1 MTDGTS
7 TPPVDGH
14 VTIVFTSDW
23 GVSTGVGEAGRTHST
38 LEKQGGLPVV
48 RGTVV
53 AGVLR
58 EQAMIAARALDAA
71 VPVSSTG
78 CKDSDGSKGAFE
90 GGPWSRFAKWL
101 FGDEGNNPRHV
112 IFSDALPVRFSQR
125 NGELNQE
132 PYSLPVHDAVSLSI
146 DPTTGAARDRMLR
159 FTERAAPGVLAGTY
173 RFTDEAGAE
182 HREYA
187 HFLLGVA
194 GLMIRGIGSGRS
206 GGDGECTVI
215 AAPECATTLA
225 EPKEPTEGNSALE
238 EVAEGQKDEP
248 EYSSDSLRKLADELR
263 EALFARLDSSSF
275 AERPP
280 SFLVD
285 GAKTK
290 AGPLVSVAASRHSS
304 EAAAALDPA
313 NWFEAPLDIVL
324 DSPVVSYEVPFSNEV
339 RSLDFLRGTVLIPWL
354 HRQLRD
360 LDTRADET
368 PLEKGDEALIRS
380 AVVSGD
386 LRISDALPV
395 YQGTPGLPV
404 PLVFEQEKVPEDEVP
419 ADNEKDPLQPVTL
432 FNRHIEIGKQHC
444 GEHTVPSRGAYVFLD
459 EKQRPADANGA
470 AADEGAGL
478 CGAAPASFAGRIGK
492 PALIGR
498 QSTAIDPHTGA
509 AWKSKLFLVR
519 ALPAG
524 LRLRAKAVI
533 SRRLFE
539 ALAGTPISD
548 ADGKVPALDLGIVE
562 TTAYLGSRKLTG
574 TFGQATCSLGR
585 FTPIG
590 VEEAQ
595 DTTSHGFSEDVAT
608 TQSASA
614 SADETITTSLWFTS
628 DVLARSEGLG
638 PGGTVADLQLAFKRA
653 GVTIPDGV
661 RQEDSSSS
669 DEKPGKR
676 ADAVAESRGVAT
688 PAQDSALPESQSDQE
703 PSPPCPDE
711 PAESSN
717 GPDESKKTKS
727 PRNRKQVKTAI
738 RHRRVDSWS
747 AVDGG
752 PRATRMAIIAG
763 SVVQLEVPK
772 SAVPALCVLGRIGVG
787 ELTPQGYGRFE
798 VNHPALCEPILP
810 LVKTES
816 ECFTAPDKSEEPA
829 QEGEGR

>member
-1 MTDGTS
+1 MTDE
-7 TPPVDGH
+7 PDGH
-14 VTIVFTSDW
+14 VTVVFTSDW

-38 LEKQGGLPVV
+38 LEKQGDLPVV

-71 VPVSSTG
+71 VPASSTG
-78 CKDSDGSKGAFE
+78 RKDSNGSGGASE
-90 GGPWSRFAKWL
+90 GSPWTRFARWL

-112 IFSDALPVRFSQR
+112 VFSDALPVRYSQR

-146 DPTTGAARDRMLR
+146 DPTTGAARDQMLR

-173 RFTDEAGAE
+173 RFTDEAGAAP
-182 HREYA
+182 REYA

-194 GLMIRGIGSGRS
+194 GLMVRGIGSGRS

-215 AAPECATTLA
+215 AAPECATKLA
-225 EPKEPTEGNSALE
+225 EPKETVKQALRRVE
-238 EVAEGQKDEP
+238 KDEEDKP
-248 EYSSDSLRKLADELR
+248 AYSSDDIRALATELR
-263 EALFARLDSSSF
+263 EALFAHLNGPSF
-275 AERPP
+275 VEQPP
-280 SFLVD
+280 SFPVG
-285 GAKTK
+285 GAEDNT
-290 AGPLVSVAASRHSS
+290 GPLVSVAASRHSS
-304 EAAAALDPA
+304 EATAALDPA
-313 NWFEAPLDIVL
+313 NWFEATLDIVL

-360 LDTRADET
+360 LDTRADGT
-368 PLEKGDEALIRS
+368 PLNASNKDLDLIRS

-386 LRISDALPV
+386 LRVSDALPV
-395 YQGTPGLPV
+395 YQGTQGLPV

-432 FNRHIEIGKQHC
+432 FNRHIETGKQHC

-459 EKQRPADANGA
+459 EKQRPADTNSV
-470 AADEGAGL
+470 AADDGVGL
-478 CGAAPASFAGRIGK
+478 CGAAPASFDGRIGK

-509 AWKSKLFLVR
+509 ASMSQLFLVR

-524 LRLRAKAVI
+524 LRLQAKAVI
-533 SRRLFE
+533 SQRLFE
-539 ALAGTPISD
+539 ALAGTPVPD
-548 ADGKVPALDLGIVE
+548 ADGKASTLDLEIRGKH
-562 TTAYLGSRKLTG
+562 AYLGSRRLTG

-590 VEEAQ
+590 VEEARN
-595 DTTSHGFSEDVAT
+595 TTPCQSSEDAET
-608 TQSASA
+608 TQSSSA
-614 SADETITTSLWFTS
+614 SADKTITTSLWFTS

-638 PGGTVADLQLAFKRA
+638 PGGTIADLQLAFDRTGA
-653 GVTIPDGV
+653 HVTVAPNDEEEL
-661 RQEDSSSS
+661 EDSSS
-669 DEKPGKR
+669 
-676 ADAVAESRGVAT
+676 
-688 PAQDSALPESQSDQE
+688 DQR

-711 PAESSN
+711 PAESSD
-717 GPDESKKTKS
+717 GPDERKKTKS

-747 AVDGG
+747 AADGG

-763 SVVQLEVPK
+763 SVVQVKVPRSEVPE
-772 SAVPALCVLGRIGVG
+772 LHVLGRIGVG

-798 VNHPALCEPILP
+798 VNHPALREPVLP
-810 LVKTES
+810 LVTTKS
-816 ECFTAPDKSEEPA
+816 ECFTAPEKSEEPA

>member
-58 EQAMIAARALDAA
+58 EQAMIAASALDAT
-71 VPVSSTG
+71 VPASSTDR
-78 CKDSDGSKGAFE
+78 KDSDGSGGSSA
-90 GGPWSRFAKWL
+90 GGPWSRFARWL

-132 PYSLPVHDAVSLSI
+132 QYSLPVHDAVSLSI

-194 GLMIRGIGSGRS
+194 GLMVRGIGSGRS
-206 GGDGECTVI
+206 GGDGECKVI
-215 AAPECATTLA
+215 AGPECATGLA
-225 EPKEPTEGNSALE
+225 KSKNAAKHALE

-263 EALFARLDSSSF
+263 EALFARLDDPSF
-275 AERPP
+275 AERPS

-285 GAKTK
+285 GEKTK
-290 AGPLVSVAASRHSS
+290 VNPLVSVAAPHGS
-304 EAAAALDPA
+304 EATAALDPA
-313 NWFEAPLDIVL
+313 NWFEATLDIVL

-354 HRQLRD
+354 HRQLGD
-360 LDTRADET
+360 LRTRADET
-368 PLEKGDEALIRS
+368 PLEEGDEDLIRS

-386 LRISDALPV
+386 LRVSDALPV

-419 ADNEKDPLQPVTL
+419 AGNEKDPLQPVTL
-432 FNRHIEIGKQHC
+432 FNRHIETGKQHC

-459 EKQRPADANGA
+459 EKQRPADTNGV

-509 AWKSKLFLVR
+509 ASKSQLFLVR

-524 LRLRAKAVI
+524 LRLRAEAVI

-539 ALAGTPISD
+539 ALAGAPVSD
-548 ADGKVPALDLGIVE
+548 ADGKAPALDLRIRGKH
-562 TTAYLGSRKLTG
+562 AYLGSRRLTG

-585 FTPIG
+585 FTELTAPPCPDP
-590 VEEAQ
+590 VP
-595 DTTSHGFSEDVAT
+595 
-608 TQSASA
+608 
-614 SADETITTSLWFTS
+614 DETRPADPSSDSEEVIVSLWFTS
-628 DVLARSEGLG
+628 DVLARSKELG
-638 PGGTVADLQLAFKRA
+638 PGGTMTDLKLAFKRA
-653 GVTIPDGV
+653 GLAIRSNRV
-661 RQEDSSSS
+661 RQQGSSSS
-669 DEKPGKR
+669 DQKP
-676 ADAVAESRGVAT
+676 S
-688 PAQDSALPESQSDQE
+688 L
-703 PSPPCPDE
+703 PCPDDS
-711 PAESSN
+711 AESSD
-717 GPDESKKTKS
+717 GPDDRKKTKS

-747 AVDGG
+747 AADGG

-763 SVVQLEVPK
+763 SVVQVKVPK
-772 SAVPALCVLGRIGVG
+772 STVPALRVLGRIGVG

-798 VNHPALCEPILP
+798 VNHPALREPVLP
-810 LVKTES
+810 LVTTKS
-816 ECFTAPDKSEEPA
+816 ECFTAPEKSEEPA

>member
-1 MTDGTS
+1 MTDE
-7 TPPVDGH
+7 PDGH

-23 GVSTGVGEAGRTHST
+23 GVSTGVGKAGRTHST

-71 VPVSSTG
+71 VPASSTG
-78 CKDSDGSKGAFE
+78 CKDSDGSGGAFE
-90 GGPWSRFAKWL
+90 GSPWSRFAKWL

-112 IFSDALPVRFSQR
+112 IFSDALPVRYSQR

-173 RFTDEAGAE
+173 RFADEAGAE
-182 HREYA
+182 HCGYA

-194 GLMIRGIGSGRS
+194 GLMVRGIGSGRS
-206 GGDGECTVI
+206 GGDGECTVL
-215 AAPECATTLA
+215 AGPECATTLA
-225 EPKEPTEGNSALE
+225 EPKETTEGNSALE

-248 EYSSDSLRKLADELR
+248 EYSSDSLRKLATELR
-263 EALFARLDSSSF
+263 EVLFARLDGPSFMEPPSSF
-275 AERPP
+275 PVGGTE
-280 SFLVD
+280 D
-285 GAKTK
+285 NT
-290 AGPLVSVAASRHSS
+290 GPLVSVAVSRHGS
-304 EAAAALDPA
+304 EATAALHPA
-313 NWFEAPLDIVL
+313 SWFEAPLDIVL

-354 HRQLRD
+354 HRKLRD
-360 LDTRADET
+360 LRTRADGT
-368 PLEKGDEALIRS
+368 PLEKGDEDLIRS

-386 LRISDALPV
+386 LRVSDALPV

-419 ADNEKDPLQPVTL
+419 TDNEKDPLQPVTL
-432 FNRHIEIGKQHC
+432 FNRHIETGKQHC

-459 EKQRPADANGA
+459 EKQRPADTNGV
-470 AADEGAGL
+470 AADDGAGL

-509 AWKSKLFLVR
+509 AWKSRLFLVR

-533 SRRLFE
+533 SRRFFE
-539 ALAGTPISD
+539 ALAGAPVSD
-548 ADGKVPALDLGIVE
+548 ADGRAPALDLGIRGKH
-562 TTAYLGSRKLTG
+562 AYLGSRRLTG
-574 TFGQATCSLGR
+574 AFGQATCSLGT
-585 FTPIG
+585 FTELTAPPCPDPVPDETRPADPG
-590 VEEAQ
+590 P
-595 DTTSHGFSEDVAT
+595 DSEDV
-608 TQSASA
+608 
-614 SADETITTSLWFTS
+614 IVSLWFTS
-628 DVLARSEGLG
+628 DVLARSKELG
-638 PGGTVADLQLAFKRA
+638 PGGTMTDLELAFKRA
-653 GVTIPDGV
+653 GVTIPPKGV
-661 RQEDSSSS
+661 RQQDSSS
-669 DEKPGKR
+669 
-676 ADAVAESRGVAT
+676 
-688 PAQDSALPESQSDQE
+688 SDQE

-711 PAESSN
+711 PAESSD
-717 GPDESKKTKS
+717 GPDERKKTKS

-747 AVDGG
+747 AADGG

-763 SVVQLEVPK
+763 SVVQLEVPR
-772 SAVPALCVLGRIGVG
+772 SEVPALHVLGRIGVG

-798 VNHPALCEPILP
+798 VNHPALREPVLP
-810 LVKTES
+810 LVTTKS
-816 ECFTAPDKSEEPA
+816 ECFTAPEKSEEPA

>member
-7 TPPVDGH
+7 TPPADGH

-58 EQAMIAARALDAA
+58 QQAMIAASALDAT
-71 VPVSSTG
+71 VPASSTG
-78 CKDSDGSKGAFE
+78 RKDSDGSRGSSE
-90 GGPWSRFAKWL
+90 GGPWSRFTKWL

-112 IFSDALPVRFSQR
+112 IFSDALPVRYSQR

-132 PYSLPVHDAVSLSI
+132 QYSLPIHDAVSLSI
-146 DPTTGAARDRMLR
+146 DPTTGAARDQMLR

-173 RFTDEAGAE
+173 RFTDEAGAAP
-182 HREYA
+182 REYA

-194 GLMIRGIGSGRS
+194 GLMVRGIGSGRS

-215 AAPECATTLA
+215 AAPECATKLA

-263 EALFARLDSSSF
+263 EALFARLDGPSF
-275 AERPP
+275 MEPP
-280 SFLVD
+280 SSLLVG
-285 GAKTK
+285 GAKDTVC
-290 AGPLVSVAASRHSS
+290 PLVSVAAPHGS
-304 EAAAALDPA
+304 EATAALHPA
-313 NWFEAPLDIVL
+313 SWFEASLDIVL

-354 HRQLRD
+354 HRKLRG
-360 LDTRADET
+360 LDTRADGT
-368 PLEKGDEALIRS
+368 PLNASNKDLDLIRS

-386 LRISDALPV
+386 LRVSDALPV

-404 PLVFEQEKVPEDEVP
+404 PLVFEQEKVPEDEVSP
-419 ADNEKDPLQPVTL
+419 DNEKDPLQPVTL
-432 FNRHIEIGKQHC
+432 FNRHIETGKQHC

-459 EKQRPADANGA
+459 EKQRPADTNGA
-470 AADEGAGL
+470 AADEGAGP

-533 SRRLFE
+533 SQRLFE
-539 ALAGTPISD
+539 ALAGTPVLH
-548 ADGKVPALDLGIVE
+548 ADGKAPTLDLEIRGKH
-562 TTAYLGSRKLTG
+562 AYLGSRRLTG

-590 VEEAQ
+590 VEEARN
-595 DTTSHGFSEDVAT
+595 TTPCQSSEDAET
-608 TQSASA
+608 TQSSSA
-614 SADETITTSLWFTS
+614 SADKTITTSLWFTS

-638 PGGTVADLQLAFKRA
+638 PGGTIADLQLAFDRTGA
-653 GVTIPDGV
+653 HVTVAPNDEEEL
-661 RQEDSSSS
+661 EDSS
-669 DEKPGKR
+669 
-676 ADAVAESRGVAT
+676 
-688 PAQDSALPESQSDQE
+688 SDQE

-711 PAESSN
+711 PAESSD
-717 GPDESKKTKS
+717 GPDERKKTKS

-747 AVDGG
+747 AADGG

-763 SVVQLEVPK
+763 SVVQVKVPRSEVPE
-772 SAVPALCVLGRIGVG
+772 LHVLGRIGVG

-798 VNHPALCEPILP
+798 VNHPALREPVLP
-810 LVKTES
+810 LVKKKS
-816 ECFTAPDKSEEPA
+816 ECFTAPEKSEEPA

>member
-1 MTDGTS
+1 MTAEPS
-7 TPPVDGH
+7 IPPADGH

-38 LEKQGGLPVV
+38 LEKQGDLPVV

-71 VPVSSTG
+71 VPASSTG
-78 CKDSDGSKGAFE
+78 RKDSDGSGGPSE
-90 GGPWSRFAKWL
+90 GGPWTRFAKWL

-112 IFSDALPVRFSQR
+112 VFSDALPVRYSQR
-125 NGELNQE
+125 NGKLNQE

-146 DPTTGAARDRMLR
+146 SPTTGAARDQMLR

-182 HREYA
+182 HRGYA

-194 GLMIRGIGSGRS
+194 GLMVRGIGSGRS

-215 AAPECATTLA
+215 AGPVCATTLA
-225 EPKEPTEGNSALE
+225 ESKETAKQALRRVE
-238 EVAEGQKDEP
+238 IDEKDKP
-248 EYSSDSLRKLADELR
+248 AYSSDDIRAFASELR
-263 EALFARLDSSSF
+263 EVRFARLDGPPF

-280 SFLVD
+280 SLPVG
-285 GAKTK
+285 GAEDNT
-290 AGPLVSVAASRHSS
+290 GPLVSVAASRHSS

-313 NWFEAPLDIVL
+313 NWFEATLDIVL

-360 LDTRADET
+360 LDTRADGT
-368 PLEKGDEALIRS
+368 PLEEGDEDLIRS

-386 LRISDALPV
+386 LRVSDALPV

-419 ADNEKDPLQPVTL
+419 AENKKDRLQPVTL
-432 FNRHIEIGKQHC
+432 FNRHIETGKQHC

-459 EKQRPADANGA
+459 EKQRPADTNGA
-470 AADEGAGL
+470 AADEGTGP
-478 CGAAPASFAGRIGK
+478 CGGAPVSFAGRIGK
-492 PALIGR
+492 PSLTGR

-539 ALAGTPISD
+539 ALAGAPVSD
-548 ADGKVPALDLGIVE
+548 AGGKAPTLDLEIRGKH
-562 TTAYLGSRKLTG
+562 AYLGSRRLTG

-585 FTPIG
+585 FTELTAPPCPDP
-590 VEEAQ
+590 VPDETRPA
-595 DTTSHGFSEDVAT
+595 DPTPDSPDSEDV
-608 TQSASA
+608 
-614 SADETITTSLWFTS
+614 IVSLWFTS
-628 DVLARSEGLG
+628 DVLARSKELG
-638 PGGTVADLQLAFKRA
+638 PGGTVADLQLAFNRTGA
-653 GVTIPDGV
+653 HVTVAPNDEEEL
-661 RQEDSSSS
+661 EDSS
-669 DEKPGKR
+669 
-676 ADAVAESRGVAT
+676 
-688 PAQDSALPESQSDQE
+688 SDQE
-703 PSPPCPDE
+703 PSSPCPDE
-711 PAESSN
+711 PAESSD
-717 GPDESKKTKS
+717 GPNERKKTKS

-747 AVDGG
+747 AADGG

-763 SVVQLEVPK
+763 SVVQVKVPR
-772 SAVPALCVLGRIGVG
+772 SDVPELHVLGRIGVG

-798 VNHPALCEPILP
+798 VNHPALCEQVLP
-810 LVKTES
+810 LVKTKS
-816 ECFTAPDKSEEPA
+816 ECFTAPEKSEEPA

>member
-1 MTDGTS
+1 MTAEPS
-7 TPPVDGH
+7 IPPADGH

-38 LEKQGGLPVV
+38 LEKQGDLPVV

-71 VPVSSTG
+71 APAPSTG
-78 CKDSDGSKGAFE
+78 RKDSDCSGGDSE
-90 GGPWSRFAKWL
+90 GGPWNRFAKWL

-112 IFSDALPVRFSQR
+112 VFSDALPVRYSQR

-146 DPTTGAARDRMLR
+146 DPTTGAARDQMLR

-173 RFTDEAGAE
+173 RFTDEAGAAP
-182 HREYA
+182 REYA

-194 GLMIRGIGSGRS
+194 GLMVRGIGSGRS

-215 AAPECATTLA
+215 AGPECATKLA
-225 EPKEPTEGNSALE
+225 ESKEPTEGNSALE

-248 EYSSDSLRKLADELR
+248 EYSSDRLRKLAEKLADELR
-263 EALFARLDSSSF
+263 EALFARLDGPSF
-275 AERPP
+275 VEQPP
-280 SFLVD
+280 SFPVG
-285 GAKTK
+285 GAKDNT
-290 AGPLVSVAASRHSS
+290 GPLVSVAASRHSS
-304 EAAAALDPA
+304 EATTALDPA

-360 LDTRADET
+360 LDTRADGT
-368 PLEKGDEALIRS
+368 PLNASNKDLDLIRS

-386 LRISDALPV
+386 LRVSDALPV

-432 FNRHIEIGKQHC
+432 FNRHIETGKQHC

-459 EKQRPADANGA
+459 EKQRPADTNGA
-470 AADEGAGL
+470 ATDEGAGL
-478 CGAAPASFAGRIGK
+478 RGAAPASFAGRIGK
-492 PALIGR
+492 PSLIGR

-509 AWKSKLFLVR
+509 ASKSQLFLVR

-533 SRRLFE
+533 SQRLFE
-539 ALAGTPISD
+539 ALAGAPVSD
-548 ADGKVPALDLGIVE
+548 ADGKAPTLDLEIRGKH
-562 TTAYLGSRKLTG
+562 AYLGSRRLTG

-590 VEEAQ
+590 VEEARN
-595 DTTSHGFSEDVAT
+595 TTPCQSSEDAET
-608 TQSASA
+608 TQSSSA
-614 SADETITTSLWFTS
+614 SADKTITTSLWFTS

-638 PGGTVADLQLAFKRA
+638 PGGTIADLQLAFDRTGA
-653 GVTIPDGV
+653 HVTVAPND
-661 RQEDSSSS
+661 EEELDDSSS
-669 DEKPGKR
+669 
-676 ADAVAESRGVAT
+676 
-688 PAQDSALPESQSDQE
+688 DQK
-703 PSPPCPDE
+703 PSPSCPDD
-711 PAESSN
+711 PAESSD
-717 GPDESKKTKS
+717 GPDERKKTKS

-747 AVDGG
+747 AADGG

-763 SVVQLEVPK
+763 SVVQVKVPRN
-772 SAVPALCVLGRIGVG
+772 AVPALHVLGRIGVG

-798 VNHPALCEPILP
+798 VNHPALREPVLP
-810 LVKTES
+810 LVTTKS
-816 ECFTAPDKSEEPA
+816 ECFTAPEKSEEPA

>member
-1 MTDGTS
+1 MTAEPS
-7 TPPVDGH
+7 IPPADGH

-38 LEKQGGLPVV
+38 LEKQGDLPVV

-58 EQAMIAARALDAA
+58 GQAMIAARALDAA
-71 VPVSSTG
+71 VSASSSG
-78 CKDSDGSKGAFE
+78 RKDSDGSKGAFE

-112 IFSDALPVRFSQR
+112 IFSGALPVRYSQQD
-125 NGELNQE
+125 GELNQE
-132 PYSLPVHDAVSLSI
+132 LYSLPVHDAVSLSI
-146 DPTTGAARDRMLR
+146 DPTTGAARDQMLR

-194 GLMIRGIGSGRS
+194 GLMVRGIGSGRS

-215 AAPECATTLA
+215 AAPECATKLVDSKKTA
-225 EPKEPTEGNSALE
+225 KQALRR
-238 EVAEGQKDEP
+238 VGKDEKEEP
-248 EYSSDSLRKLADELR
+248 AYSSDDIRALAAELRKIR
-263 EALFARLDSSSF
+263 FARLDGSSF

-280 SFLVD
+280 SFLV
-285 GAKTK
+285 GGTKTK
-290 AGPLVSVAASRHSS
+290 VSPFVSVAASRHSS
-304 EAAAALDPA
+304 EATAALAPA
-313 NWFEAPLDIVL
+313 NWFEATLDIVL

-354 HRQLRD
+354 HRKLRG
-360 LDTRADET
+360 LDTRADGT
-368 PLEKGDEALIRS
+368 LLKGGDKDLIRS

-419 ADNEKDPLQPVTL
+419 AENKKDSLQPVTL

-444 GEHTVPSRGAYVFLD
+444 GEHTVPSRGAYVFLRK
-459 EKQRPADANGA
+459 EQQSADTNGA
-470 AADEGAGL
+470 AADGGAGP
-478 CGAAPASFAGRIGK
+478 CSAAPASFAGRIGK

-509 AWKSKLFLVR
+509 ASKSRLR

-595 DTTSHGFSEDVAT
+595 DTTSHGFSEDVET

-628 DVLARSEGLG
+628 DVLARSKELG
-638 PGGTVADLQLAFKRA
+638 PGGTVADLQLAFDRA

-717 GPDESKKTKS
+717 GPDESKKTKF

-747 AVDGG
+747 AADGG

-763 SVVQLEVPK
+763 SVVQLEVPR
-772 SAVPALCVLGRIGVG
+772 SAVPALHVLGRIGVG

>member
-7 TPPVDGH
+7 TPPADGH

-58 EQAMIAARALDAA
+58 EQAMTAASALDAT
-71 VPVSSTG
+71 VPASSTG
-78 CKDSDGSKGAFE
+78 RKDSDGSGGSSE
-90 GGPWSRFAKWL
+90 GGPWSRFARWL

-112 IFSDALPVRFSQR
+112 IFSDALPVRYSQR

-146 DPTTGAARDRMLR
+146 DPTTGAARDQMLR

-173 RFTDEAGAE
+173 RFTDEAGDE
-182 HREYA
+182 YCKYA

-194 GLMIRGIGSGRS
+194 GLMVRGIGSGRS

-215 AAPECATTLA
+215 AGPECATTLA
-225 EPKEPTEGNSALE
+225 ESKEPTEGNSALE

-248 EYSSDSLRKLADELR
+248 EYSSDSLRKLAAELR
-263 EALFARLDSSSF
+263 EALFARLDGPPF
-275 AERPP
+275 AEPP
-280 SFLVD
+280 SSLLVD
-285 GAKTK
+285 EAKTK
-290 AGPLVSVAASRHSS
+290 VSPLVSVAASRHGS

-313 NWFEAPLDIVL
+313 NWFEATLDIVL

-360 LDTRADET
+360 LDTRADGT
-368 PLEKGDEALIRS
+368 PLEKGDEDLIRS

-386 LRISDALPV
+386 LRVSDALPV

-419 ADNEKDPLQPVTL
+419 GDNEKDCLQPVTL
-432 FNRHIEIGKQHC
+432 FNRHIDIGKQHC
-444 GEHTVPSRGAYVFLD
+444 GEHTVPSRGAYVFLRK
-459 EKQRPADANGA
+459 EQHPADANRA
-470 AADEGAGL
+470 AADDGAGP
-478 CGAAPASFAGRIGK
+478 CGAAPASFDGRIGK

-533 SRRLFE
+533 SRRFFE
-539 ALAGTPISD
+539 ALAGAPVSD
-548 ADGKVPALDLGIVE
+548 ADGRAPALDLGIRGKH
-562 TTAYLGSRKLTG
+562 AYLGSRRLTG
-574 TFGQATCSLGR
+574 AFGQATCSLGT
-585 FTPIG
+585 FTELTAPPCPDPVPDETRPADPG
-590 VEEAQ
+590 P
-595 DTTSHGFSEDVAT
+595 DSEDV
-608 TQSASA
+608 
-614 SADETITTSLWFTS
+614 IVSLWFTS
-628 DVLARSEGLG
+628 DVLARSKELG
-638 PGGTVADLQLAFKRA
+638 PGGTMTDLELAFKRA
-653 GVTIPDGV
+653 GVTIPPKGV
-661 RQEDSSSS
+661 RQQDSSSS
-669 DEKPGKR
+669 DEIPGKR
-676 ADAVAESRGVAT
+676 PEAVVESRGAAA
-688 PAQDSALPESQSDQE
+688 PAQDSALPQSQSDQE
-703 PSPPCPDE
+703 PSSPCPDE
-711 PAESSN
+711 PAESSD
-717 GPDESKKTKS
+717 GPDERKKTKS

-747 AVDGG
+747 AADGG

-772 SAVPALCVLGRIGVG
+772 STVPALRVLGRIGVG

-798 VNHPALCEPILP
+798 VNHPALCEPVLP
-810 LVKTES
+810 LVKTKS
-816 ECFTAPDKSEEPA
+816 ECFTAPEKSEEPA

>member
-1 MTDGTS
+1 MTAEPS
-7 TPPVDGH
+7 IPPADGH

-58 EQAMIAARALDAA
+58 QQAMIAASALDAT
-71 VPVSSTG
+71 VPASSTG
-78 CKDSDGSKGAFE
+78 RKDSDGSRGSSE
-90 GGPWSRFAKWL
+90 GGPWSRFTKWL
-101 FGDEGNNPRHV
+101 FGNEGNNPRHV
-112 IFSDALPVRFSQR
+112 IFSDALPVRYSQR

-146 DPTTGAARDRMLR
+146 DPTTGAARDQMLR

-194 GLMIRGIGSGRS
+194 GLMVQGIGSGRS

-215 AAPECATTLA
+215 AGPECATELA
-225 EPKEPTEGNSALE
+225 ESKETAKHALKKVRKGPKEKP
-238 EVAEGQKDEP
+238 D
-248 EYSSDSLRKLADELR
+248 YSSDDIRALAAELR
-263 EALFARLDSSSF
+263 EALFARLDDPSF
-275 AERPP
+275 AEQPP
-280 SFLVD
+280 FFLVD
-285 GAKTK
+285 GTKTK
-290 AGPLVSVAASRHSS
+290 ASPLVSVAASRHSS

-313 NWFEAPLDIVL
+313 NWFEATLDIVL

-354 HRQLRD
+354 HRKLRG
-360 LDTRADET
+360 LDTRADGT
-368 PLEKGDEALIRS
+368 PLEEGDEDLIRS

-419 ADNEKDPLQPVTL
+419 AENKKDRLQPVTL
-432 FNRHIEIGKQHC
+432 FNRHIETGKQHC

-459 EKQRPADANGA
+459 EEQRPADANGA
-470 AADEGAGL
+470 ATDEGTGP
-478 CGAAPASFAGRIGK
+478 CGGAPASFAGRIGK

-539 ALAGTPISD
+539 ALAGAPVPD
-548 ADGKVPALDLGIVE
+548 ADGKAPTLDLGLNE
-562 TTAYLGSRKLTG
+562 ATAYLGSRKLTG
-574 TFGQATCSLGR
+574 TFGQATCSLGT
-585 FTPIG
+585 FTELTAPPCPDP
-590 VEEAQ
+590 VP
-595 DTTSHGFSEDVAT
+595 
-608 TQSASA
+608 
-614 SADETITTSLWFTS
+614 DETRPADSSPDSKEVIVSLWFTS
-628 DVLARSEGLG
+628 DVLACSKGLG
-638 PGGTVADLQLAFKRA
+638 PGGTMTDLELAFERA
-653 GVTIPDGV
+653 GLTIPSNGV
-661 RQEDSSSS
+661 RQGDPLSSG
-669 DEKPGKR
+669 ENPGKK
-676 ADAVAESRGVAT
+676 AEAVAESQGAT
-688 PAQDSALPESQSDQE
+688 APAQDSALPESQSDRE
-703 PSPPCPDE
+703 PSPPCPDDS
-711 PAESSN
+711 AESSD
-717 GPDESKKTKS
+717 GPDERKKTKS

-747 AVDGG
+747 AADGG

-763 SVVQLEVPK
+763 SVVQVKVPR
-772 SAVPALCVLGRIGVG
+772 SAVPALRVLGRIGVG

-798 VNHPALCEPILP
+798 VNHPALREPVLP
-810 LVKTES
+810 LVTTKS
-816 ECFTAPDKSEEPA
+816 ECFTAPEKSDGPA

>member
-1 MTDGTS
+1 MTAEPS
-7 TPPVDGH
+7 IPSADGH

-38 LEKQGGLPVV
+38 LEKQGDLPVV

-58 EQAMIAARALDAA
+58 EQAMIAARALDATA
-71 VPVSSTG
+71 PASSSDR
-78 CKDSDGSKGAFE
+78 KDSDGSGGASE

-112 IFSDALPVRFSQR
+112 VFSDALPVRYCRR

-146 DPTTGAARDRMLR
+146 DPTTGAARDQMLR

-173 RFTDEAGAE
+173 RFTDEAGAAP
-182 HREYA
+182 REYA

-194 GLMIRGIGSGRS
+194 GLMVRGIGSGRS

-215 AAPECATTLA
+215 AGPECATTLA
-225 EPKEPTEGNSALE
+225 EPKEPTEGNSVLE

-248 EYSSDSLRKLADELR
+248 EYSSDSLRKLAAELR
-263 EALFARLDSSSF
+263 EALFAHLNGPSF
-275 AERPP
+275 AEQPP
-280 SFLVD
+280 SFPVG
-285 GAKTK
+285 GAEDNT
-290 AGPLVSVAASRHSS
+290 GPLVSVAASRHGS
-304 EAAAALDPA
+304 EATAALHPA
-313 NWFEAPLDIVL
+313 SWFEATLDIVL

-360 LDTRADET
+360 LDTRADGT
-368 PLEKGDEALIRS
+368 PLEEGDEDLIRS

-386 LRISDALPV
+386 LRVSDALPV

-459 EKQRPADANGA
+459 EKQRPADTNSA
-470 AADEGAGL
+470 ATDEGAGL
-478 CGAAPASFAGRIGK
+478 CGGAPASFDGRIGK

-509 AWKSKLFLVR
+509 ASKSQLFLVR

-524 LRLRAKAVI
+524 LRLQAKAVI

-539 ALAGTPISD
+539 ALAGTPVSD
-548 ADGKVPALDLGIVE
+548 ADGKAPTLDLEIRGKH
-562 TTAYLGSRKLTG
+562 AYFGSRRLTG
-574 TFGQATCSLGR
+574 TFGQATCSLGA
-585 FTPIG
+585 FTELTAPLCPDP
-590 VEEAQ
+590 VPDETRPA
-595 DTTSHGFSEDVAT
+595 DPTPDSEDVT
-608 TQSASA
+608 V
-614 SADETITTSLWFTS
+614 SLWFTS
-628 DVLARSEGLG
+628 DVLARSKELG
-638 PGGTVADLQLAFKRA
+638 PGGTMTDLKLAFERA
-653 GVTIPDGV
+653 GVTIPSNGV
-661 RQEDSSSS
+661 RQGDSPSSG
-669 DEKPGKR
+669 ENPRKR
-676 ADAVAESRGVAT
+676 IDAVAESRGAAA
-688 PAQDSALPESQSDQE
+688 PAQDSALPESQSDQK
-703 PSPPCPDE
+703 PSLPCPDE
-711 PAESSN
+711 PAESSD
-717 GPDESKKTKS
+717 GPDERKKTKS

-747 AVDGG
+747 AADGG
-752 PRATRMAIIAG
+752 PRATRMAIVAG
-763 SVVQLEVPK
+763 SVVQVKVPR
-772 SAVPALCVLGRIGVG
+772 SDVPELHVLGRIGVG
-787 ELTPQGYGRFE
+787 ELAPQGYGRFE
-798 VNHPALCEPILP
+798 VNHPALCEPVLP
-810 LVKTES
+810 LVKTKS
-816 ECFTAPDKSEEPA
+816 ECFTAPEKSEEPD

>member
-1 MTDGTS
+1 MTAEPS
-7 TPPVDGH
+7 IPSADGH
-14 VTIVFTSDW
+14 VTVVFTSDW

-38 LEKQGGLPVV
+38 LEKQGDLPVV

-71 VPVSSTG
+71 VPASSTG
-78 CKDSDGSKGAFE
+78 RKDSDGS
-90 GGPWSRFAKWL
+90 GGPSEGSPWTRFAKWL

-112 IFSDALPVRFSQR
+112 VFSDALPVRYSQR
-125 NGELNQE
+125 NGKLNQE

-146 DPTTGAARDRMLR
+146 SPTTGAARDQMLR

-182 HREYA
+182 HRGYA

-194 GLMIRGIGSGRS
+194 GLMVRGIGSGRS

-215 AAPECATTLA
+215 AGPVCATTLA
-225 EPKEPTEGNSALE
+225 ESKKTAKQALRRVEIDKEDKPA
-238 EVAEGQKDEP
+238 
-248 EYSSDSLRKLADELR
+248 YSSDDIRALASELR
-263 EALFARLDSSSF
+263 EALFARLGGPSF
-275 AERPP
+275 VEQPP
-280 SFLVD
+280 SFPVG
-285 GAKTK
+285 GAEDNT
-290 AGPLVSVAASRHSS
+290 GPLVSVAASRHSS

-313 NWFEAPLDIVL
+313 NWFEATLDIVL

-354 HRQLRD
+354 HRQLRG
-360 LDTRADET
+360 LDTRADGT
-368 PLEKGDEALIRS
+368 PLEEGDEDLIRS

-386 LRISDALPV
+386 LRVSDALPV

-419 ADNEKDPLQPVTL
+419 AENKKDRLQPVTL
-432 FNRHIEIGKQHC
+432 FNRHIETGKQHC

-459 EKQRPADANGA
+459 EEQRPADTNGA
-470 AADEGAGL
+470 AADEGAGP
-478 CGAAPASFAGRIGK
+478 CGAAPASFDGRIGK
-492 PALIGR
+492 PSLIGR

-539 ALAGTPISD
+539 ALAGAPVPD
-548 ADGKVPALDLGIVE
+548 ADGKAPTLGLGINE
-562 TTAYLGSRKLTG
+562 ATAYLGSRRLTG
-574 TFGQATCSLGR
+574 TFGQATCSLGA
-585 FTPIG
+585 FTELTAPPCPDL
-590 VEEAQ
+590 VP
-595 DTTSHGFSEDVAT
+595 
-608 TQSASA
+608 
-614 SADETITTSLWFTS
+614 DETRPADSSPDSKEVIVSLWFTS
-628 DVLARSEGLG
+628 DVLARSKGLG
-638 PGGTVADLQLAFKRA
+638 PGGTMTDLELAFERA
-653 GVTIPDGV
+653 GLAIPSNGV
-661 RQEDSSSS
+661 RQGDSPSSG
-669 DEKPGKR
+669 ENPGKK
-676 ADAVAESRGVAT
+676 AEAVAESQGAAA
-688 PAQDSALPESQSDQE
+688 PAQDSALPESQSDRE
-703 PSPPCPDE
+703 PSPPCPDDS
-711 PAESSN
+711 AESSD
-717 GPDESKKTKS
+717 GPDDRKKTKS

-747 AVDGG
+747 AADGG

-763 SVVQLEVPK
+763 SVVQVKVPR
-772 SAVPALCVLGRIGVG
+772 SAVPALRVLGRIGVG

-798 VNHPALCEPILP
+798 VNHPALCEPVLP
-810 LVKTES
+810 LVTTKS
-816 ECFTAPDKSEEPA
+816 ECFTAPEKSEEPA

>member
-7 TPPVDGH
+7 TPSADGH

-38 LEKQGGLPVV
+38 LETQGGLPVV

-71 VPVSSTG
+71 VPASSTG
-78 CKDSDGSKGAFE
+78 CKDSDGSGGAFE

-173 RFTDEAGAE
+173 RFTDEAGAK

-194 GLMIRGIGSGRS
+194 GLMVRGIGSGRS

-215 AAPECATTLA
+215 AAPECATKLA

-248 EYSSDSLRKLADELR
+248 EYSSDSLRKLAEKLADELR
-263 EALFARLDSSSF
+263 EVLFARLDGPSF
-275 AERPP
+275 MEPPP
-280 SFLVD
+280 SLPVGGTED
-285 GAKTK
+285 NT
-290 AGPLVSVAASRHSS
+290 GPLVSVAASRHSS

-360 LDTRADET
+360 LDTRADGT
-368 PLEKGDEALIRS
+368 PLEKGDEDLIRS

-386 LRISDALPV
+386 LRVSDALPV

-432 FNRHIEIGKQHC
+432 FNRHIETGKQHC

-459 EKQRPADANGA
+459 EKQRPADTNSV
-470 AADEGAGL
+470 AADDGAGP
-478 CGAAPASFAGRIGK
+478 CGAAPASFDGRIGK
-492 PALIGR
+492 PSLIGR

-509 AWKSKLFLVR
+509 ASKSQLFLVR

-524 LRLRAKAVI
+524 LRLQAKAVI

-539 ALAGTPISD
+539 ALAGAPVSD
-548 ADGKVPALDLGIVE
+548 ADGKAPTLDLVIRGKH
-562 TTAYLGSRKLTG
+562 AYLGSRRLTG
-574 TFGQATCSLGR
+574 TFGQATCSLGA

-595 DTTSHGFSEDVAT
+595 DTTSHGSSEDVET
-608 TQSASA
+608 TRSAST
-614 SADETITTSLWFTS
+614 SADKTITTSLWFTS
-628 DVLARSEGLG
+628 DVLARSKELG
-638 PGGTVADLQLAFKRA
+638 PGGTIADLQLAFDRIGA
-653 GVTIPDGV
+653 HVTVAPNDEEEL
-661 RQEDSSSS
+661 EDSSS
-669 DEKPGKR
+669 DQKP
-676 ADAVAESRGVAT
+676 S
-688 PAQDSALPESQSDQE
+688 S
-703 PSPPCPDE
+703 PCPDE
-711 PAESSN
+711 PAESSD
-717 GPDESKKTKS
+717 GPDERKKTKS

-747 AVDGG
+747 AADGG

-763 SVVQLEVPK
+763 SVVQVKVPRSEVPE
-772 SAVPALCVLGRIGVG
+772 LHVLGRIGVG

-798 VNHPALCEPILP
+798 VNHPALCEPVLP
-810 LVKTES
+810 LVKTKS
-816 ECFTAPDKSEEPA
+816 ECFTAPEKSEEPD

>member
-1 MTDGTS
+1 MTAEPS
-7 TPPVDGH
+7 IPPADGH

-38 LEKQGGLPVV
+38 LEKQGDLPVV

-58 EQAMIAARALDAA
+58 EQAMIAARALDTT
-71 VPVSSTG
+71 VPAPSTG
-78 CKDSDGSKGAFE
+78 RKDSDGSGGPSE
-90 GGPWSRFAKWL
+90 GGPWTRFAKWL

-132 PYSLPVHDAVSLSI
+132 QYSLPVHDAVSLSI
-146 DPTTGAARDRMLR
+146 DPTTGAARDQMLR

-194 GLMIRGIGSGRS
+194 GLMVRGIGSGRS
-206 GGDGECTVI
+206 GGDGECKVI
-215 AAPECATTLA
+215 AGPECATGLA
-225 EPKEPTEGNSALE
+225 KSKKTAKQALRRVEIDKEDKPA
-238 EVAEGQKDEP
+238 
-248 EYSSDSLRKLADELR
+248 YSSDDIRALASELR
-263 EALFARLDSSSF
+263 EALFARLDDPSF
-275 AERPP
+275 AERPS

-285 GAKTK
+285 GEKTK
-290 AGPLVSVAASRHSS
+290 VNPLVSVAAPHGS
-304 EAAAALDPA
+304 EATAALDPA
-313 NWFEAPLDIVL
+313 NWFEATLDIVL

-354 HRQLRD
+354 HRQLRG
-360 LDTRADET
+360 LDTRADGT
-368 PLEKGDEALIRS
+368 PLEEGDEDLIRS

-386 LRISDALPV
+386 LRVSDALPV

-419 ADNEKDPLQPVTL
+419 GDDKKDRLQPVTL
-432 FNRHIEIGKQHC
+432 FNRHIEIDKQHC

-459 EKQRPADANGA
+459 EKQRPADANGV

-492 PALIGR
+492 PSLIGR

-509 AWKSKLFLVR
+509 ASKSKLFLVR

-524 LRLRAKAVI
+524 LRLRAKAVV

-539 ALAGTPISD
+539 ALAGAPVSD
-548 ADGKVPALDLGIVE
+548 ADGKAPALDLGIDE
-562 TTAYLGSRKLTG
+562 ATAYLGSRRLTG
-574 TFGQATCSLGR
+574 AFGQATCSLGA
-585 FTPIG
+585 FTELTAPPCPDP
-590 VEEAQ
+590 VPDE
-595 DTTSHGFSEDVAT
+595 TTSAAPAPDSEEVT
-608 TQSASA
+608 V
-614 SADETITTSLWFTS
+614 SLWFTS

-638 PGGTVADLQLAFKRA
+638 SGGTMTDLELAFERA
-653 GVTIPDGV
+653 GVTLPTKGV
-661 RQEDSSSS
+661 RQQGSSSS
-669 DEKPGKR
+669 DQKP
-676 ADAVAESRGVAT
+676 S
-688 PAQDSALPESQSDQE
+688 L
-703 PSPPCPDE
+703 PCPDE
-711 PAESSN
+711 PAESSD
-717 GPDESKKTKS
+717 GPDERKKTKS

-763 SVVQLEVPK
+763 SVVQVKVPK
-772 SAVPALCVLGRIGVG
+772 SAVPALRVLGRICVG

-798 VNHPALCEPILP
+798 VNHPALCEPVLP
-810 LVKTES
+810 LVKTKS
-816 ECFTAPDKSEEPA
+816 ECFTAPEKSEEPA

>member
-1 MTDGTS
+1 MTDE
-7 TPPVDGH
+7 PDGH

-58 EQAMIAARALDAA
+58 EQAMIAASALDAT
-71 VPVSSTG
+71 VPASSTDR
-78 CKDSDGSKGAFE
+78 KDSDGSGGSSE
-90 GGPWSRFAKWL
+90 GGLWSRFAKWL

-112 IFSDALPVRFSQR
+112 VFSDALPVRYSQR
-125 NGELNQE
+125 NGELSQE

-173 RFTDEAGAE
+173 RFTDEVGAE

-194 GLMIRGIGSGRS
+194 GLMVRGIGSGRS

-215 AAPECATTLA
+215 TGPECATELA
-225 EPKEPTEGNSALE
+225 ESKEPTEGNSALE

-263 EALFARLDSSSF
+263 EALFARLDGPPL
-275 AERPP
+275 AEQPP
-280 SFLVD
+280 SFPVG

-419 ADNEKDPLQPVTL
+419 AENKKDRLQPVTL
-432 FNRHIEIGKQHC
+432 FNRHIETGKQHC

-459 EKQRPADANGA
+459 EKQRPADTNGV

-509 AWKSKLFLVR
+509 ASKSQLFLVR

-539 ALAGTPISD
+539 ALARAPVSD
-548 ADGKVPALDLGIVE
+548 ADGKAPTLDLEIRGKH
-562 TTAYLGSRKLTG
+562 AYLGSRRLTG
-574 TFGQATCSLGR
+574 TFGQATCSLGA
-585 FTPIG
+585 FTELTAPPCPDP
-590 VEEAQ
+590 VP
-595 DTTSHGFSEDVAT
+595 
-608 TQSASA
+608 
-614 SADETITTSLWFTS
+614 DETRPADPTPDSEEVTVSLWFTS
-628 DVLARSEGLG
+628 DALARSEGLG
-638 PGGTVADLQLAFKRA
+638 PGGTVADLKQALKRA
-653 GVTIPDGV
+653 GVDIRSNRM
-661 RQEDSSSS
+661 RQKGSPSS
-669 DEKPGKR
+669 DQKP
-676 ADAVAESRGVAT
+676 S
-688 PAQDSALPESQSDQE
+688 L
-703 PSPPCPDE
+703 PCPDE

-717 GPDESKKTKS
+717 GPDERKKTKS

-747 AVDGG
+747 AADGG

-763 SVVQLEVPK
+763 SVVQVKVPR
-772 SAVPALCVLGRIGVG
+772 SDVPELHVLGRIGVG

-798 VNHPALCEPILP
+798 VNHPALCEPVLP
-810 LVKTES
+810 LVKTKS
-816 ECFTAPDKSEEPA
+816 ECFTAPEKSEEPA

>member
-1 MTDGTS
+1 MTAEPS
-7 TPPVDGH
+7 IPPADGH

-58 EQAMIAARALDAA
+58 QQAMIAASALDAT
-71 VPVSSTG
+71 VPASSTG
-78 CKDSDGSKGAFE
+78 RKDSDGSRGSSE
-90 GGPWSRFAKWL
+90 GGPWSRLTKWL
-101 FGDEGNNPRHV
+101 FGNEGNNPRHV
-112 IFSDALPVRFSQR
+112 IFSDALPVRYSQR

-146 DPTTGAARDRMLR
+146 DPTTGAARDQMLR

-182 HREYA
+182 HHEYA

-194 GLMIRGIGSGRS
+194 GLMVQGIGSGRS

-215 AAPECATTLA
+215 AGPECATELA
-225 EPKEPTEGNSALE
+225 ESKKTAKHALKKVRKGPKEKP
-238 EVAEGQKDEP
+238 D
-248 EYSSDSLRKLADELR
+248 YSSDDIRALAAELR
-263 EALFARLDSSSF
+263 EALFARLDDPSF
-275 AERPP
+275 AEQPP
-280 SFLVD
+280 FFLVD
-285 GAKTK
+285 GTKTK
-290 AGPLVSVAASRHSS
+290 ASPLVSVAASRHSS

-313 NWFEAPLDIVL
+313 NWFEATLDIVL

-354 HRQLRD
+354 HRKLRG
-360 LDTRADET
+360 LDTRADGT
-368 PLEKGDEALIRS
+368 PLEEGDEDLIRS

-386 LRISDALPV
+386 LRVSDALPV

-419 ADNEKDPLQPVTL
+419 AENKKDRLQPVTL
-432 FNRHIEIGKQHC
+432 FNRHIETGKQHC

-459 EKQRPADANGA
+459 EEQRPADANGA
-470 AADEGAGL
+470 ATDEGTGP
-478 CGAAPASFAGRIGK
+478 CGGAPASFAGRIGK

-539 ALAGTPISD
+539 ALAGAPVPD
-548 ADGKVPALDLGIVE
+548 ADGKAPTLDLGLNE
-562 TTAYLGSRKLTG
+562 ATAYLGSRKLTG
-574 TFGQATCSLGR
+574 TFGQATCSLGT
-585 FTPIG
+585 FTELTAPPCPDP
-590 VEEAQ
+590 VP
-595 DTTSHGFSEDVAT
+595 
-608 TQSASA
+608 
-614 SADETITTSLWFTS
+614 DETRPADSSPDSKEVIVSLWFTS
-628 DVLARSEGLG
+628 DVLACSKGLG
-638 PGGTVADLQLAFKRA
+638 PGGTMTDLELAFERA
-653 GVTIPDGV
+653 GLTIPSNGV
-661 RQEDSSSS
+661 RQGDPLSSG
-669 DEKPGKR
+669 ENPGKK
-676 ADAVAESRGVAT
+676 AEAVAESQGAT
-688 PAQDSALPESQSDQE
+688 APAQDSALPESQSDRE
-703 PSPPCPDE
+703 PSPPCPDDS
-711 PAESSN
+711 AESSD
-717 GPDESKKTKS
+717 GPDERKKTKS

-747 AVDGG
+747 AADGG
-752 PRATRMAIIAG
+752 PRATRMAIVAG

-772 SAVPALCVLGRIGVG
+772 SAVPALRVLGRIGVG

-798 VNHPALCEPILP
+798 VNHPALREPVLP
-810 LVKTES
+810 LVTTKS
-816 ECFTAPDKSEEPA
+816 ECFTAPEKSDGPA

>member
-1 MTDGTS
+1 MTAEPS
-7 TPPVDGH
+7 IPPADGH

-38 LEKQGGLPVV
+38 LEKQGDLPVV

-71 VPVSSTG
+71 VPASSTG
-78 CKDSDGSKGAFE
+78 RKDSDGSGGPSE
-90 GGPWSRFAKWL
+90 GGPWTRFAKWL

-112 IFSDALPVRFSQR
+112 VFSDALPVRYSQR
-125 NGELNQE
+125 NGKLNQE

-146 DPTTGAARDRMLR
+146 SPTTGAARDQMLR

-182 HREYA
+182 HRGYA

-194 GLMIRGIGSGRS
+194 GLMVRGIGSGRS

-215 AAPECATTLA
+215 AGPVCATTLA
-225 EPKEPTEGNSALE
+225 ESKETAKQALRRVE
-238 EVAEGQKDEP
+238 IDEKDKP
-248 EYSSDSLRKLADELR
+248 AYSSDDIRAFASELR
-263 EALFARLDSSSF
+263 EVRFARLDGPPF

-280 SFLVD
+280 SLPVG
-285 GAKTK
+285 GAEDNT
-290 AGPLVSVAASRHSS
+290 GPLVSVAASRHSS

-313 NWFEAPLDIVL
+313 NWFEATLDIVL

-360 LDTRADET
+360 LDTRADGT
-368 PLEKGDEALIRS
+368 PLEEGDEDLIRS

-386 LRISDALPV
+386 LRVSDALPV

-419 ADNEKDPLQPVTL
+419 AENKKDRLQPVTL
-432 FNRHIEIGKQHC
+432 FNRHIETGKQHC

-459 EKQRPADANGA
+459 EKQRPADTNGA
-470 AADEGAGL
+470 AADEGTGP
-478 CGAAPASFAGRIGK
+478 CGGAPVSFAGRIGK
-492 PALIGR
+492 PPLTGR

-539 ALAGTPISD
+539 ALAGAPVSD
-548 ADGKVPALDLGIVE
+548 ADGKAPTLDLGLNE
-562 TTAYLGSRKLTG
+562 ATAYLGSRKLTG

-590 VEEAQ
+590 VEEARN
-595 DTTSHGFSEDVAT
+595 TTPCQSSEDAET
-608 TQSASA
+608 TQSSSA
-614 SADETITTSLWFTS
+614 SADKTITTSLWFTS

-638 PGGTVADLQLAFKRA
+638 PGGTIADLQLAFDRTGA
-653 GVTIPDGV
+653 HVTVAPNDEEEL
-661 RQEDSSSS
+661 EDSS
-669 DEKPGKR
+669 
-676 ADAVAESRGVAT
+676 
-688 PAQDSALPESQSDQE
+688 SDQE

-711 PAESSN
+711 PAESSD
-717 GPDESKKTKS
+717 GPDERKKTKS

-747 AVDGG
+747 AADGG

-763 SVVQLEVPK
+763 SVVQVKVPRSEVPE
-772 SAVPALCVLGRIGVG
+772 LHVLGRIGVG

-798 VNHPALCEPILP
+798 VNHPALREPVLP
-810 LVKTES
+810 LVKTKS
-816 ECFTAPDKSEEPA
+816 ECFTAPEKSEEPA

>member
-1 MTDGTS
+1 MTDETS
-7 TPPVDGH
+7 TPSAGGH

-38 LEKQGGLPVV
+38 LEKQGDLPVV

-58 EQAMIAARALDAA
+58 EQAMIAASALDAA
-71 VPVSSTG
+71 VPASSTDR
-78 CKDSDGSKGAFE
+78 KDSDGSGGPSE

-112 IFSDALPVRFSQR
+112 IFSDALPVRYSQR
-125 NGELNQE
+125 NGKLNQE

-146 DPTTGAARDRMLR
+146 DPTTGAARDQMLR
-159 FTERAAPGVLAGTY
+159 FTERAAPGVLVGTY

-182 HREYA
+182 CCKYA

-194 GLMIRGIGSGRS
+194 GLMVQGIGSGRS

-215 AAPECATTLA
+215 TGPECATELA
-225 EPKEPTEGNSALE
+225 ESKKTAKHALEKVRKGPKEKP
-238 EVAEGQKDEP
+238 D
-248 EYSSDSLRKLADELR
+248 YSSDDILALAAELRKIR
-263 EALFARLDSSSF
+263 FARLDGSSL
-275 AERPP
+275 AEQSP
-280 SFLVD
+280 SILVD
-285 GAKTK
+285 RTKTN
-290 AGPLVSVAASRHSS
+290 ASPVVSGTAS
-304 EAAAALDPA
+304 EATAALDPT
-313 NWFEAPLDIVL
+313 NWFEATLDIVL

-360 LDTRADET
+360 SDTRADGT
-368 PLEKGDEALIRS
+368 PLEKGDEDLIRS

-386 LRISDALPV
+386 LRVSDALPV

-419 ADNEKDPLQPVTL
+419 GDDKKDRLQPVTL

-444 GEHTVPSRGAYVFLD
+444 GEHTVPSRGAYVFLRK
-459 EKQRPADANGA
+459 EQHPADANGA
-470 AADEGAGL
+470 AADDGAGP
-478 CGAAPASFAGRIGK
+478 CGAAPASFDGRIGK

-498 QSTAIDPHTGA
+498 QSTAISSQTGA
-509 AWKSKLFLVR
+509 AATGQLFLVR

-539 ALAGTPISD
+539 ALAGASVSD
-548 ADGKVPALDLGIVE
+548 ADGRAPALDLRIRGKH
-562 TTAYLGSRKLTG
+562 AYLGSRRLTG
-574 TFGQATCSLGR
+574 TFGQATCSLGA
-585 FTPIG
+585 FTELTAPPCPAP
-590 VEEAQ
+590 VP
-595 DTTSHGFSEDVAT
+595 
-608 TQSASA
+608 
-614 SADETITTSLWFTS
+614 DETRPADPTPDSEEVTVSLWFTS
-628 DVLARSEGLG
+628 DALARSEGLG
-638 PGGTVADLQLAFKRA
+638 PGGTMTDLELAFERA
-653 GVTIPDGV
+653 GVTIPTKGV
-661 RQEDSSSS
+661 RQQGSSSS
-669 DEKPGKR
+669 D
-676 ADAVAESRGVAT
+676 
-688 PAQDSALPESQSDQE
+688 QE
-703 PSPPCPDE
+703 PPSSCPDE
-711 PAESSN
+711 PAESSD
-717 GPDESKKTKS
+717 GPDERKKTKS

-747 AVDGG
+747 AADGG

-772 SAVPALCVLGRIGVG
+772 SAVPALRVLGRIGVG

-810 LVKTES
+810 LAKTES
-816 ECFTAPDKSEEPA
+816 KCFTAPDKSEEPA

>member
-1 MTDGTS
+1 MTDE
-7 TPPVDGH
+7 PDGH

-38 LEKQGGLPVV
+38 LEKQGDLPVV

-58 EQAMIAARALDAA
+58 EQAMIAARALDTT
-71 VPVSSTG
+71 VSAPSSDR
-78 CKDSDGSKGAFE
+78 KDSDGSGGASE
-90 GGPWSRFAKWL
+90 GGPWTRFAKWL

-112 IFSDALPVRFSQR
+112 VFSDALPVRYSQR

-146 DPTTGAARDRMLR
+146 DPTTGAARDQMLR

-194 GLMIRGIGSGRS
+194 GLMVRGIGSGRS

-215 AAPECATTLA
+215 AAPECATKLA

-248 EYSSDSLRKLADELR
+248 EYSSDSLRKLAEKLADELR
-263 EALFARLDSSSF
+263 EALFAHLNGPSF
-275 AERPP
+275 VEQPP
-280 SFLVD
+280 SFPVGGTED
-285 GAKTK
+285 NT
-290 AGPLVSVAASRHSS
+290 GPLVSVAASRHSS
-304 EAAAALDPA
+304 EATAALDPA

-419 ADNEKDPLQPVTL
+419 AENKKDRLQPVTL
-432 FNRHIEIGKQHC
+432 FNRHIETGKQHC

-459 EKQRPADANGA
+459 EKQRPADTNGV

-509 AWKSKLFLVR
+509 ASKSQLFLVR

-539 ALAGTPISD
+539 ALAGAPVSD
-548 ADGKVPALDLGIVE
+548 ADGKAPTLDLEIRGKH
-562 TTAYLGSRKLTG
+562 AYLGSRRLTG
-574 TFGQATCSLGR
+574 TFGQATCSLGA
-585 FTPIG
+585 FTELTAPPCPDP
-590 VEEAQ
+590 VPDETRPA
-595 DTTSHGFSEDVAT
+595 DPTPDSEDV
-608 TQSASA
+608 
-614 SADETITTSLWFTS
+614 IVSLWFTS
-628 DVLARSEGLG
+628 DVLARSKELG
-638 PGGTVADLQLAFKRA
+638 PGGTMTDLKLAFKRA
-653 GVTIPDGV
+653 GVTIPSDGV
-661 RQEDSSSS
+661 RQQGSSSS
-669 DEKPGKR
+669 DQKP
-676 ADAVAESRGVAT
+676 S
-688 PAQDSALPESQSDQE
+688 L
-703 PSPPCPDE
+703 PCPDD
-711 PAESSN
+711 PAESSD
-717 GPDESKKTKS
+717 GPDERKKTKS

-747 AVDGG
+747 ATDGG

-772 SAVPALCVLGRIGVG
+772 SAVPALRVLGRIGVG

-798 VNHPALCEPILP
+798 VNHPALREPVLP
-810 LVKTES
+810 LVKTKS
-816 ECFTAPDKSEEPA
+816 ECFTAPENSEEPT

>member
-1 MTDGTS
+1 MTDE
-7 TPPVDGH
+7 PDGH

-58 EQAMIAARALDAA
+58 EQAMIAASALDAA
-71 VPVSSTG
+71 VSASSTG
-78 CKDSDGSKGAFE
+78 RKDSDGSGGAFE

-112 IFSDALPVRFSQR
+112 VFSDALPVRFSQR

-132 PYSLPVHDAVSLSI
+132 QYSLPIHDAVSLSI

-173 RFTDEAGAE
+173 RFTDEAGAK

-194 GLMIRGIGSGRS
+194 GLMVRGIGSGRS

-215 AAPECATTLA
+215 AAPERATGLA
-225 EPKEPTEGNSALE
+225 KSKNAAKHALE

-248 EYSSDSLRKLADELR
+248 EYSSDSLRKLTEKLADELR
-263 EALFARLDSSSF
+263 ETLFARLDGPSF
-275 AERPP
+275 AERP
-280 SFLVD
+280 SSLLVD

-419 ADNEKDPLQPVTL
+419 AGNEKDPLQPVTL
-432 FNRHIEIGKQHC
+432 FNRHIETGKQHC
-444 GEHTVPSRGAYVFLD
+444 GEHTVPSRGTYVFLD
-459 EKQRPADANGA
+459 EKQRPADTNGV

-478 CGAAPASFAGRIGK
+478 CGAAAASFAGRIGK

-509 AWKSKLFLVR
+509 ASKSQLFLVR

-539 ALAGTPISD
+539 ALAGAPVSD
-548 ADGKVPALDLGIVE
+548 ADGKAPTLDLEIRGKH
-562 TTAYLGSRKLTG
+562 AYLGSRRLTG
-574 TFGQATCSLGR
+574 TFGQATCSLGA
-585 FTPIG
+585 FTELTAPPCPDP
-590 VEEAQ
+590 VPDETRPA
-595 DTTSHGFSEDVAT
+595 DPTPDSEDV
-608 TQSASA
+608 
-614 SADETITTSLWFTS
+614 IVSLWFTS
-628 DVLARSEGLG
+628 DVLARSKELG
-638 PGGTVADLQLAFKRA
+638 PGGTMTDLKLAFKRA
-653 GVTIPDGV
+653 GVTIPSDGV
-661 RQEDSSSS
+661 RQQGSSSS
-669 DEKPGKR
+669 D
-676 ADAVAESRGVAT
+676 
-688 PAQDSALPESQSDQE
+688 
-703 PSPPCPDE
+703 
-711 PAESSN
+711 
-717 GPDESKKTKS
+717 GPDDRKKTKS

-763 SVVQLEVPK
+763 SVVQVKVPK
-772 SAVPALCVLGRIGVG
+772 SAVPALRVLGRIGVG

-798 VNHPALCEPILP
+798 VNHPALCEPVLP
-810 LVKTES
+810 LVKTKS
-816 ECFTAPDKSEEPA
+816 ECFTAPEKSEEPA

>member
-1 MTDGTS
+1 MTDE
-7 TPPVDGH
+7 PDGH

-58 EQAMIAARALDAA
+58 EQALIAARALDAA
-71 VPVSSTG
+71 VSASSTG
-78 CKDSDGSKGAFE
+78 RKDSDGSGGSSE
-90 GGPWSRFAKWL
+90 GGLWSRFAKWL

-112 IFSDALPVRFSQR
+112 VFSDALPVRYSQR
-125 NGELNQE
+125 NGRLNQE
-132 PYSLPVHDAVSLSI
+132 QYSLPVHDAVSLSI

-194 GLMIRGIGSGRS
+194 GLMVRGIGSGRS

-215 AAPECATTLA
+215 AAPERATTL
-225 EPKEPTEGNSALE
+225 TESKKTAKQALRRVE
-238 EVAEGQKDEP
+238 KDEEDKP
-248 EYSSDSLRKLADELR
+248 AYSSDDIRALAAELR
-263 EALFARLDSSSF
+263 EALFAHLNGPSF
-275 AERPP
+275 VEQPP
-280 SFLVD
+280 SFPVGGTED
-285 GAKTK
+285 NT
-290 AGPLVSVAASRHSS
+290 GPLVSVAVSRHGS
-304 EAAAALDPA
+304 EATAALDPA

-360 LDTRADET
+360 LDTRADGT
-368 PLEKGDEALIRS
+368 PLNASNKDLDLIRS

-386 LRISDALPV
+386 LRVSDALPV

-419 ADNEKDPLQPVTL
+419 AENKKDPLQPVTL
-432 FNRHIEIGKQHC
+432 FNRHIETGKQHC

-459 EKQRPADANGA
+459 EEQRPADTNGV
-470 AADEGAGL
+470 AADEGVGL

-509 AWKSKLFLVR
+509 AWKSRLFLVR

-539 ALAGTPISD
+539 ALAGAPVSD
-548 ADGKVPALDLGIVE
+548 AGGKAPILDLEIRGKH
-562 TTAYLGSRKLTG
+562 AYLGSRRLTG
-574 TFGQATCSLGR
+574 TFGQATCSLGA
-585 FTPIG
+585 FTELTAPPCPDS
-590 VEEAQ
+590 VP
-595 DTTSHGFSEDVAT
+595 
-608 TQSASA
+608 
-614 SADETITTSLWFTS
+614 DETRPADSSPDSEEVIVSLWFTS
-628 DVLARSEGLG
+628 DVLARSKELG
-638 PGGTVADLQLAFKRA
+638 PGGTMTDLKLAFKRA
-653 GVTIPDGV
+653 GLAIRSNRV
-661 RQEDSSSS
+661 RQGDSPSSG
-669 DEKPGKR
+669 ENPGKK
-676 ADAVAESRGVAT
+676 ADAVAESRGAAA
-688 PAQDSALPESQSDQE
+688 PAQDSAVPESQSDQE

-711 PAESSN
+711 PAESSD
-717 GPDESKKTKS
+717 GPDERKKTKS

-747 AVDGG
+747 AADGG

-772 SAVPALCVLGRIGVG
+772 SAVPALHVLGRIGVG

-798 VNHPALCEPILP
+798 VNHPALREPVLP
-810 LVKTES
+810 LVTTKS
-816 ECFTAPDKSEEPA
+816 ECFTAPEKSEEPA

>member
-1 MTDGTS
+1 MTDE
-7 TPPVDGH
+7 PDGH

-58 EQAMIAARALDAA
+58 EQAMTAASALDAT
-71 VPVSSTG
+71 VPASSTG
-78 CKDSDGSKGAFE
+78 RKDSDSSGGSSE

-112 IFSDALPVRFSQR
+112 VFSDALPVRYSQR

-146 DPTTGAARDRMLR
+146 DPTTGAARDQMLR

-173 RFTDEAGAE
+173 RFTDEAGAAP
-182 HREYA
+182 REYA

-194 GLMIRGIGSGRS
+194 GLMVRGIGSGRS

-215 AAPECATTLA
+215 AGPECATKLA
-225 EPKEPTEGNSALE
+225 ESKEPTEGNSALE

-248 EYSSDSLRKLADELR
+248 EYSSDSLRKLAEKLADELR
-263 EALFARLDSSSF
+263 EALFARLNGPSF
-275 AERPP
+275 VEQPP
-280 SFLVD
+280 SFPVG
-285 GAKTK
+285 GAEDNT
-290 AGPLVSVAASRHSS
+290 GPLVSVAASRHSP
-304 EAAAALDPA
+304 EATTALDPA

-360 LDTRADET
+360 LDTRADGT
-368 PLEKGDEALIRS
+368 PLNASNKDLDLIRS

-386 LRISDALPV
+386 LRVSDALPV

-432 FNRHIEIGKQHC
+432 FNRHIETGKQHC

-459 EKQRPADANGA
+459 EKQRPADTNGA
-470 AADEGAGL
+470 ATDDGAGL

-509 AWKSKLFLVR
+509 ASKSQLFLVR

-524 LRLRAKAVI
+524 LRLRAEAVI

-539 ALAGTPISD
+539 ALAGAPVSD
-548 ADGKVPALDLGIVE
+548 ADGKAPALDLRIRGKH
-562 TTAYLGSRKLTG
+562 AYLGSRRLTG

-585 FTPIG
+585 FTELTAPPCPDP
-590 VEEAQ
+590 VP
-595 DTTSHGFSEDVAT
+595 
-608 TQSASA
+608 
-614 SADETITTSLWFTS
+614 DETRPADPSPDSEEVIVSLWFTS
-628 DVLARSEGLG
+628 DVLARSKELG
-638 PGGTVADLQLAFKRA
+638 PGGTMTDLELAFERA
-653 GVTIPDGV
+653 GVDIRSNRM
-661 RQEDSSSS
+661 RQKGSSSS
-669 DEKPGKR
+669 DR
-676 ADAVAESRGVAT
+676 
-688 PAQDSALPESQSDQE
+688 E
-703 PSPPCPDE
+703 PSPPCPDDS
-711 PAESSN
+711 AESSD
-717 GPDESKKTKS
+717 GPDDRKKTKS

-747 AVDGG
+747 AADGG

-763 SVVQLEVPK
+763 SVVQVKVPK
-772 SAVPALCVLGRIGVG
+772 STVPALRVLGRIGVG

-798 VNHPALCEPILP
+798 VNHPALREPVLP
-810 LVKTES
+810 LVTTKS
-816 ECFTAPDKSEEPA
+816 ECFTAPEKSEEPA

>member
-7 TPPVDGH
+7 TPPADGH

-38 LEKQGGLPVV
+38 LEKQDGLPVV

-53 AGVLR
+53 TGVLR

-71 VPVSSTG
+71 VPAPSTDR
-78 CKDSDGSKGAFE
+78 KDSDGSGGSSE
-90 GGPWSRFAKWL
+90 GGPWSRFARWL

-112 IFSDALPVRFSQR
+112 IFSDALPVRYSQR

-132 PYSLPVHDAVSLSI
+132 PYPLPVHDAVSLSI
-146 DPTTGAARDRMLR
+146 DPTTGAARDQMLR

-173 RFTDEAGAE
+173 RFTDEAGDE
-182 HREYA
+182 CCKYA

-194 GLMIRGIGSGRS
+194 GLMVRGIGSGRS

-263 EALFARLDSSSF
+263 EVLFARLDGPPF

-280 SFLVD
+280 SFPVGGTED
-285 GAKTK
+285 NT
-290 AGPLVSVAASRHSS
+290 GPLVSVAVSRHGSA
-304 EAAAALDPA
+304 AAAALDPA

-354 HRQLRD
+354 HRKLRD
-360 LDTRADET
+360 LDTRADGT

-386 LRISDALPV
+386 LRVSDALPV

-419 ADNEKDPLQPVTL
+419 GDNQKDCLQPVTL
-432 FNRHIEIGKQHC
+432 FNRHIDIGKQHC
-444 GEHTVPSRGAYVFLD
+444 GEHTVPSRGAYVFLRK
-459 EKQRPADANGA
+459 EQHPADANGA
-470 AADEGAGL
+470 AADDGAGP
-478 CGAAPASFAGRIGK
+478 CCAAPASFDGRIGK

-498 QSTAIDPHTGA
+498 QSTAISSQTGA
-509 AWKSKLFLVR
+509 AATGQLFLVR

-539 ALAGTPISD
+539 ALAGAPVSD
-548 ADGKVPALDLGIVE
+548 ADGKAPALDLRIRGKH
-562 TTAYLGSRKLTG
+562 AYLGSRRLTG

-590 VEEAQ
+590 IEEARN
-595 DTTSHGFSEDVAT
+595 TTPCQSSEDAET
-608 TQSASA
+608 TQSSSA
-614 SADETITTSLWFTS
+614 SADKTITTSLWFTS

-638 PGGTVADLQLAFKRA
+638 PGGTIADLQLAFDRTGA
-653 GVTIPDGV
+653 HVTVAPNDEEEL
-661 RQEDSSSS
+661 EDSSS
-669 DEKPGKR
+669 
-676 ADAVAESRGVAT
+676 
-688 PAQDSALPESQSDQE
+688 DQK
-703 PSPPCPDE
+703 PSPSCPDD
-711 PAESSN
+711 PAESSD
-717 GPDESKKTKS
+717 GPDERKKTKS

-747 AVDGG
+747 AADGG

-772 SAVPALCVLGRIGVG
+772 STVPALRVLGRIGVG

-798 VNHPALCEPILP
+798 VNHPALREPVLP
-810 LVKTES
+810 LVTTKS
-816 ECFTAPDKSEEPA
+816 ECFTAPEKSEEPA

>member
-7 TPPVDGH
+7 TPPADGH

-71 VPVSSTG
+71 VPASSTG
-78 CKDSDGSKGAFE
+78 CKDSDGSGGAFE
-90 GGPWSRFAKWL
+90 GSPWSRFAKWL

-112 IFSDALPVRFSQR
+112 VFSDALPVQLPQR
-125 NGELNQE
+125 GGELNQE
-132 PYSLPVHDAVSLSI
+132 QYSLPVHDAVSLSI
-146 DPTTGAARDRMLR
+146 DPTTGAARDQMLR

-194 GLMIRGIGSGRS
+194 GLMVRGIGSGRS

-215 AAPECATTLA
+215 AGPECATTLA
-225 EPKEPTEGNSALE
+225 ESKEPTEGNSALE
-238 EVAEGQKDEP
+238 EVAESQKDEP
-248 EYSSDSLRKLADELR
+248 EYSSDSLRKLTEKLADELR
-263 EALFARLDSSSF
+263 EALFARLDGPSF
-275 AERPP
+275 AERP
-280 SFLVD
+280 SSLLVD

-313 NWFEAPLDIVL
+313 NWFEATLDIVL

-354 HRQLRD
+354 HRKLRG
-360 LDTRADET
+360 LDTRADGT
-368 PLEKGDEALIRS
+368 PLEEGDEDLIRS

-386 LRISDALPV
+386 LRVSDALPV

-419 ADNEKDPLQPVTL
+419 AENKKDRLQPVTL
-432 FNRHIEIGKQHC
+432 FNRHIETGKQHC

-459 EKQRPADANGA
+459 EEQRPADTNGA
-470 AADEGAGL
+470 ATDEGTGP
-478 CGAAPASFAGRIGK
+478 CGGAPASFAGRIGK

-539 ALAGTPISD
+539 ALAGAPVSD
-548 ADGKVPALDLGIVE
+548 ADGKAPTLDLEIRGKH
-562 TTAYLGSRKLTG
+562 AYLGSRRLTG
-574 TFGQATCSLGR
+574 TFGQATCSLGA

-595 DTTSHGFSEDVAT
+595 VTTSHGSSEDVET
-608 TQSASA
+608 TRSAST
-614 SADETITTSLWFTS
+614 SADKTITTSLWFTS
-628 DVLARSEGLG
+628 DVLARSKELG
-638 PGGTVADLQLAFKRA
+638 PGGTIADLQLAFDRIGA
-653 GVTIPDGV
+653 HVTVAPNDEEEL
-661 RQEDSSSS
+661 EDSSS
-669 DEKPGKR
+669 DQKP
-676 ADAVAESRGVAT
+676 S
-688 PAQDSALPESQSDQE
+688 S
-703 PSPPCPDE
+703 PCPDE
-711 PAESSN
+711 PAESSD
-717 GPDESKKTKS
+717 GPNERKKTKS

-747 AVDGG
+747 AADGG

-763 SVVQLEVPK
+763 SVVQVKVPR
-772 SAVPALCVLGRIGVG
+772 SDVPELHVLGRIGVG

-798 VNHPALCEPILP
+798 VNHPALCEPVLP

-816 ECFTAPDKSEEPA
+816 ECFTAPEKNEEPA

>member
-7 TPPVDGH
+7 TPSADGH

-38 LEKQGGLPVV
+38 LETQGGLPVV

-58 EQAMIAARALDAA
+58 VQAMIAARALDAA
-71 VPVSSTG
+71 VPASSTG
-78 CKDSDGSKGAFE
+78 CKDSDGSGGAFE

-173 RFTDEAGAE
+173 RFTDEAGAK

-194 GLMIRGIGSGRS
+194 GLMVRGIGSGRS

-215 AAPECATTLA
+215 AAPECATKLA

-248 EYSSDSLRKLADELR
+248 EYSSDSLRKLAEKLADELR
-263 EALFARLDSSSF
+263 EVLFARLDGPSF
-275 AERPP
+275 MEPPP
-280 SFLVD
+280 SFPVGGTED
-285 GAKTK
+285 NT
-290 AGPLVSVAASRHSS
+290 GPLVSVAASRHSS

-360 LDTRADET
+360 LDTRADGT
-368 PLEKGDEALIRS
+368 PLEKGDEDLIRS

-386 LRISDALPV
+386 LRVSDALPV

-432 FNRHIEIGKQHC
+432 FNRHIETGKQHC

-459 EKQRPADANGA
+459 EKQRPADTNSV
-470 AADEGAGL
+470 AADDGAGP
-478 CGAAPASFAGRIGK
+478 CGAAPASFDGRIGK
-492 PALIGR
+492 PSLIGR

-509 AWKSKLFLVR
+509 ASKSQLFLVR

-524 LRLRAKAVI
+524 LRLQAKAVI

-539 ALAGTPISD
+539 ALAGAPVSD
-548 ADGKVPALDLGIVE
+548 ADGKAPTLDLVIRGKH
-562 TTAYLGSRKLTG
+562 AYLGSRRLTG
-574 TFGQATCSLGR
+574 TFGQATCSLGA

-595 DTTSHGFSEDVAT
+595 DTTSHGSSEDVET
-608 TQSASA
+608 TRSAST
-614 SADETITTSLWFTS
+614 SADKTITTSLWFTS
-628 DVLARSEGLG
+628 DVLARSKELG
-638 PGGTVADLQLAFKRA
+638 PGGTIADLQLAFDRIGA
-653 GVTIPDGV
+653 HVTVAPNDEEEL
-661 RQEDSSSS
+661 EDSSS
-669 DEKPGKR
+669 DQKP
-676 ADAVAESRGVAT
+676 S
-688 PAQDSALPESQSDQE
+688 S
-703 PSPPCPDE
+703 PCPDE
-711 PAESSN
+711 PAESSD
-717 GPDESKKTKS
+717 GPNERKKTKS

-747 AVDGG
+747 AADGG

-763 SVVQLEVPK
+763 SVVQVKVPR
-772 SAVPALCVLGRIGVG
+772 SDVPELHVLGRIGVG

-798 VNHPALCEPILP
+798 VNHPALCEPVLP
-810 LVKTES
+810 LVKTKS
-816 ECFTAPDKSEEPA
+816 ECYTAPEKSEEPA

>member
-7 TPPVDGH
+7 TPPADGH

-38 LEKQGGLPVV
+38 LEKQGDLPVV

-58 EQAMIAARALDAA
+58 EQTMIAARALDAA
-71 VPVSSTG
+71 APAPSTG
-78 CKDSDGSKGAFE
+78 RKDSDCSGGDSE
-90 GGPWSRFAKWL
+90 GGPWTRFAKWL

-112 IFSDALPVRFSQR
+112 VFSDALPVRYSQR
-125 NGELNQE
+125 NGKLNQE

-146 DPTTGAARDRMLR
+146 DPTTGAARDQMLR

-173 RFTDEAGAE
+173 RFTDEAGAK

-194 GLMIRGIGSGRS
+194 GLMVRGIGSGRS

-263 EALFARLDSSSF
+263 EVLFARLDGPPF

-280 SFLVD
+280 SFPVGGTED
-285 GAKTK
+285 NT
-290 AGPLVSVAASRHSS
+290 GPLVSVAVSRHGS

-354 HRQLRD
+354 HRKLRD
-360 LDTRADET
+360 LDTRADGT
-368 PLEKGDEALIRS
+368 PLEEGDEDLIRS

-386 LRISDALPV
+386 LRVSDALPV

-459 EKQRPADANGA
+459 EKQRPADTNGT
-470 AADEGAGL
+470 AADEGAGP

-509 AWKSKLFLVR
+509 ASKSKLFLVR

-539 ALAGTPISD
+539 ALAGAPVSD
-548 ADGKVPALDLGIVE
+548 ADGKAPTLDLEIRGKH
-562 TTAYLGSRKLTG
+562 AYLGSRRLTG
-574 TFGQATCSLGR
+574 TFGQATCSLGA
-585 FTPIG
+585 FTELTAPPCPDP
-590 VEEAQ
+590 VPAE
-595 DTTSHGFSEDVAT
+595 TRP
-608 TQSASA
+608 
-614 SADETITTSLWFTS
+614 ADPTPDSKEVIVSLWFTS
-628 DVLARSEGLG
+628 DTLARSKELG
-638 PGGTVADLQLAFKRA
+638 PGGTMTDLKLAFERA
-653 GVTIPDGV
+653 GVTIRSNRV
-661 RQEDSSSS
+661 RQEDSPSSG
-669 DEKPGKR
+669 ENPGKK
-676 ADAVAESRGVAT
+676 AEAVAESRGAAE
-688 PAQDSALPESQSDQE
+688 PAQDSAVPESQSDQE

-711 PAESSN
+711 PAESSD
-717 GPDESKKTKS
+717 GPDERKKTKS

-747 AVDGG
+747 AADGG

-772 SAVPALCVLGRIGVG
+772 SAVPALHVLGRIGVG

-798 VNHPALCEPILP
+798 VNHPALREPVLP
-810 LVKTES
+810 LVTTKS
-816 ECFTAPDKSEEPA
+816 ECFTAPEKSDGPA

>member
-1 MTDGTS
+1 MTAEPS
-7 TPPVDGH
+7 IPPADGH

-38 LEKQGGLPVV
+38 LEKQGDLPVV

-58 EQAMIAARALDAA
+58 EQAMIAARALDTT
-71 VPVSSTG
+71 VPAPSTG
-78 CKDSDGSKGAFE
+78 RKDSDGSGGPSE
-90 GGPWSRFAKWL
+90 GGPWTRFAKWL

-112 IFSDALPVRFSQR
+112 VLSDALPVRYSQR
-125 NGELNQE
+125 NGKLNQE

-146 DPTTGAARDRMLR
+146 DPTTGAARDQMLR

-173 RFTDEAGAE
+173 RFTDEAGAAP
-182 HREYA
+182 REYA

-194 GLMIRGIGSGRS
+194 GLMVRGIGSGRS

-215 AAPECATTLA
+215 AAPECATKLA
-225 EPKEPTEGNSALE
+225 EPKETVKQALRRVE
-238 EVAEGQKDEP
+238 KDEEDKP
-248 EYSSDSLRKLADELR
+248 AYSSDDIRALAAELR
-263 EALFARLDSSSF
+263 EALFAHLNGPSF
-275 AERPP
+275 VEQPP
-280 SFLVD
+280 SFPVGGTED
-285 GAKTK
+285 NT
-290 AGPLVSVAASRHSS
+290 GPLVSVAVSRHGS
-304 EAAAALDPA
+304 EATAALDPA
-313 NWFEAPLDIVL
+313 NWFEALLDIVL

-360 LDTRADET
+360 LDTRADGT
-368 PLEKGDEALIRS
+368 PLNASNKDLDLIRS

-386 LRISDALPV
+386 LRVSDALPV

-419 ADNEKDPLQPVTL
+419 AENKKERLQPVTL
-432 FNRHIEIGKQHC
+432 FNRHIETGKQHC

-459 EKQRPADANGA
+459 EKQRPADTNGV

-509 AWKSKLFLVR
+509 ASKSQLFLVR

-539 ALAGTPISD
+539 ALAGAPVSD
-548 ADGKVPALDLGIVE
+548 ADGKAPTLDLEIRGKH
-562 TTAYLGSRKLTG
+562 AYLGSRRLTG
-574 TFGQATCSLGR
+574 TFGQATCSLGA
-585 FTPIG
+585 FTELTAPPCPDP
-590 VEEAQ
+590 VPDETRPA
-595 DTTSHGFSEDVAT
+595 DPTPDSEDV
-608 TQSASA
+608 
-614 SADETITTSLWFTS
+614 IVSLWFTS
-628 DVLARSEGLG
+628 DVLARSKELG
-638 PGGTVADLQLAFKRA
+638 PGGTMTDLKLAFERA
-653 GVTIPDGV
+653 GLAIRSNRV
-661 RQEDSSSS
+661 RQGDSPSSG
-669 DEKPGKR
+669 ENPGKK
-676 ADAVAESRGVAT
+676 AEAVAESQGAAA
-688 PAQDSALPESQSDQE
+688 PAQDSALPESQSDRE
-703 PSPPCPDE
+703 PSPPCPDD
-711 PAESSN
+711 PAESSD
-717 GPDESKKTKS
+717 GTDERKKKKS

-747 AVDGG
+747 AADGG

-763 SVVQLEVPK
+763 SVVQVKVPR
-772 SAVPALCVLGRIGVG
+772 SDVPELHVLGRIGVG

-798 VNHPALCEPILP
+798 VNHPALCEPVLP
-810 LVKTES
+810 LVKTKS
-816 ECFTAPDKSEEPA
+816 ECFTAPEKSEEPA

>member
-7 TPPVDGH
+7 TPPADGH

-58 EQAMIAARALDAA
+58 EQALIAARALDAA
-71 VPVSSTG
+71 VSASSTG
-78 CKDSDGSKGAFE
+78 RKDSDGSGGAFE
-90 GGPWSRFAKWL
+90 GGPWTRFAKWL

-112 IFSDALPVRFSQR
+112 VFSDALPVRYSQR
-125 NGELNQE
+125 NGRLNQE

-182 HREYA
+182 HCEYA

-194 GLMIRGIGSGRS
+194 GLMVRGIGSGRS

-215 AAPECATTLA
+215 AGPECATGLA
-225 EPKEPTEGNSALE
+225 ESKNAAKHALGR
-238 EVAEGQKDEP
+238 VAEGQKDEP

-263 EALFARLDSSSF
+263 EALFARLGDSSF
-275 AERPP
+275 MEPP
-280 SFLVD
+280 SSLLVD

-419 ADNEKDPLQPVTL
+419 AGNEKDPLQPVTL
-432 FNRHIEIGKQHC
+432 FNRHIETGKQHC

-459 EKQRPADANGA
+459 EKQRPADTNGV

-509 AWKSKLFLVR
+509 ASKSQLFLVR

-524 LRLRAKAVI
+524 LRLRAEAVI

-539 ALAGTPISD
+539 ALAGAPVSD
-548 ADGKVPALDLGIVE
+548 ADGKAPALDLRIRGKH
-562 TTAYLGSRKLTG
+562 AYLGSRRLTG

-585 FTPIG
+585 FTELTAPPCPDP
-590 VEEAQ
+590 VP
-595 DTTSHGFSEDVAT
+595 
-608 TQSASA
+608 
-614 SADETITTSLWFTS
+614 DETRPADPSPDSEEVIVSLWFTS
-628 DVLARSEGLG
+628 DVLARSKELG
-638 PGGTVADLQLAFKRA
+638 PGGTMTDLKLAFKRA
-653 GVTIPDGV
+653 GLAIRSNRV
-661 RQEDSSSS
+661 RQGDSPSSG
-669 DEKPGKR
+669 ENPGKK
-676 ADAVAESRGVAT
+676 AEAVAESQGAAA
-688 PAQDSALPESQSDQE
+688 PAQDSALPESQSDRE
-703 PSPPCPDE
+703 PSPPCPDDS
-711 PAESSN
+711 AESSD
-717 GPDESKKTKS
+717 GPDDRKKTKS

-747 AVDGG
+747 AADGG

-763 SVVQLEVPK
+763 SVVQVKVPK
-772 SAVPALCVLGRIGVG
+772 STVPALRVLGRIGVG

-798 VNHPALCEPILP
+798 VNHPALREPVLP
-810 LVKTES
+810 LVTTKS
-816 ECFTAPDKSEEPA
+816 ECFTAPEKSEEPA

>member
-1 MTDGTS
+1 MTAEPS
-7 TPPVDGH
+7 IPPADGH

-38 LEKQGGLPVV
+38 LEKQGDLPVV

-71 VPVSSTG
+71 APAPSTG
-78 CKDSDGSKGAFE
+78 RKDSDCSGGDSE
-90 GGPWSRFAKWL
+90 GGPWNRFAKWL

-112 IFSDALPVRFSQR
+112 VFSDALPVRYSQR

-146 DPTTGAARDRMLR
+146 DPTTGAARDQMLR

-173 RFTDEAGAE
+173 RFTDEAGAAP
-182 HREYA
+182 REYA

-194 GLMIRGIGSGRS
+194 GLMVRGIGSGRS

-215 AAPECATTLA
+215 AGPECATKLA
-225 EPKEPTEGNSALE
+225 ESKEPTEGNSALE

-248 EYSSDSLRKLADELR
+248 EYSSDRLRKLAEKLADELR
-263 EALFARLDSSSF
+263 EALFARLDGPSF
-275 AERPP
+275 VEQPP
-280 SFLVD
+280 SFPVG
-285 GAKTK
+285 GAKDNT
-290 AGPLVSVAASRHSS
+290 GPLVSVAASRHSS
-304 EAAAALDPA
+304 EATTALDPA

-360 LDTRADET
+360 LDTRADGT
-368 PLEKGDEALIRS
+368 PLNASNKDLDLIRS

-386 LRISDALPV
+386 LRVSDALPV

-432 FNRHIEIGKQHC
+432 FNRHIETGKQHC

-459 EKQRPADANGA
+459 EKQRPADTNGA
-470 AADEGAGL
+470 ATDEGAGL
-478 CGAAPASFAGRIGK
+478 RGAAPASFAGRIGK
-492 PALIGR
+492 PSLIGR

-509 AWKSKLFLVR
+509 ASKSQLFLVR

-533 SRRLFE
+533 SQRLFE
-539 ALAGTPISD
+539 ALAGAPVSD
-548 ADGKVPALDLGIVE
+548 ADGKAPTLDLEIRGKH
-562 TTAYLGSRKLTG
+562 AYLGSRRLTG

-590 VEEAQ
+590 VEEARN
-595 DTTSHGFSEDVAT
+595 TTPCQSSEDAET
-608 TQSASA
+608 TQSSSA
-614 SADETITTSLWFTS
+614 SADKTITTSLWFTS

-638 PGGTVADLQLAFKRA
+638 PGGTIADLQLAFDRTGA
-653 GVTIPDGV
+653 HVTVAPNDEEEL
-661 RQEDSSSS
+661 EDSSS
-669 DEKPGKR
+669 
-676 ADAVAESRGVAT
+676 
-688 PAQDSALPESQSDQE
+688 DQK
-703 PSPPCPDE
+703 PSPSCPDD
-711 PAESSN
+711 PAESSD
-717 GPDESKKTKS
+717 GPDERKKTKS

-747 AVDGG
+747 AADGG

-763 SVVQLEVPK
+763 SVVQVKVPRN
-772 SAVPALCVLGRIGVG
+772 AVPALHVLGRIGVG

-798 VNHPALCEPILP
+798 VNHPALREPVLP
-810 LVKTES
+810 LVTTKS
-816 ECFTAPDKSEEPA
+816 ECFTAPEKSEEPA

>member
-1 MTDGTS
+1 MTAEPS
-7 TPPVDGH
+7 IPPADGH

-38 LEKQGGLPVV
+38 LEKQGDLPVV

-78 CKDSDGSKGAFE
+78 RKDSDGSGGASE
-90 GGPWSRFAKWL
+90 GGPWSRFARWL

-112 IFSDALPVRFSQR
+112 VFSDALPVRYSQR

-146 DPTTGAARDRMLR
+146 DPTTGAARDQMLR

-173 RFTDEAGAE
+173 RFTDEAGAAP
-182 HREYA
+182 REYA

-194 GLMIRGIGSGRS
+194 GLMVRGIGSGRS

-215 AAPECATTLA
+215 AGPVCATTLA
-225 EPKEPTEGNSALE
+225 ESKKTAKQALRRVEIDKEDKPA
-238 EVAEGQKDEP
+238 
-248 EYSSDSLRKLADELR
+248 YSSDDIRALASELR
-263 EALFARLDSSSF
+263 EVRFARLDGPPF

-280 SFLVD
+280 SFPVG
-285 GAKTK
+285 GAEDNT
-290 AGPLVSVAASRHSS
+290 GPLVSVAASRHSS

-354 HRQLRD
+354 HRKLRG

-386 LRISDALPV
+386 LRVSDALPV

-432 FNRHIEIGKQHC
+432 FNRHIETGKQHC

-459 EKQRPADANGA
+459 EKQRPADTNGA
-470 AADEGAGL
+470 ATDDGAGL

-492 PALIGR
+492 PSLIGR

-509 AWKSKLFLVR
+509 ASKSRLFLVR

-539 ALAGTPISD
+539 ALARAPVSD
-548 ADGKVPALDLGIVE
+548 AYGKAPTLDLGLNE
-562 TTAYLGSRKLTG
+562 ATAYLGSRRLTG
-574 TFGQATCSLGR
+574 TFGQATCSLGA
-585 FTPIG
+585 FTELTAPPCPDPG
-590 VEEAQ
+590 PDETRPT
-595 DTTSHGFSEDVAT
+595 DPTPDSEDV
-608 TQSASA
+608 
-614 SADETITTSLWFTS
+614 IVSLWFTS
-628 DVLARSEGLG
+628 DVLARSKELG
-638 PGGTVADLQLAFKRA
+638 PGGTMTDLKLAFERA
-653 GVTIPDGV
+653 GVTIRSNRV
-661 RQEDSSSS
+661 RQGDSPSSG
-669 DEKPGKR
+669 ENPGKK
-676 ADAVAESRGVAT
+676 AEAVAESRGAAA
-688 PAQDSALPESQSDQE
+688 PAQDSAVPESQSDQE
-703 PSPPCPDE
+703 PSSPCPDE
-711 PAESSN
+711 PAESSD
-717 GPDESKKTKS
+717 GPDERKKTKS

-747 AVDGG
+747 AADGG
-752 PRATRMAIIAG
+752 PRATRMAIVAG

-772 SAVPALCVLGRIGVG
+772 SAVPALRVLGRIGVG

-798 VNHPALCEPILP
+798 VNHPALCEPVLP
-810 LVKTES
+810 LVKTKS
-816 ECFTAPDKSEEPA
+816 ECFTAPEKSEEPA

>member
-7 TPPVDGH
+7 TPPADGH

-38 LEKQGGLPVV
+38 LEKQGDLPVV

-58 EQAMIAARALDAA
+58 EQAMIAARALDTT
-71 VPVSSTG
+71 VPAPSTG
-78 CKDSDGSKGAFE
+78 RKDSDGSGGPSE
-90 GGPWSRFAKWL
+90 GGPWTRFAKWL

-132 PYSLPVHDAVSLSI
+132 QYSLPVHDAVSLSI

-173 RFTDEAGAE
+173 RFTDEAGDE
-182 HREYA
+182 YCKYA

-194 GLMIRGIGSGRS
+194 GLMVRGIGSGRS
-206 GGDGECTVI
+206 GGDGECKVI
-215 AAPECATTLA
+215 AGPECATGLA
-225 EPKEPTEGNSALE
+225 KSKNAAKHALE

-263 EALFARLDSSSF
+263 EALFARLDDPSF

-280 SFLVD
+280 SFLID
-285 GAKTK
+285 GEKTK
-290 AGPLVSVAASRHSS
+290 VSPLVSAAASRHSS
-304 EAAAALDPA
+304 EATAALDPT
-313 NWFEAPLDIVL
+313 NWFEATLDIVL

-360 LDTRADET
+360 LDTRADGT
-368 PLEKGDEALIRS
+368 PLEKGDEDLIRS

-386 LRISDALPV
+386 LRVSDALPV

-419 ADNEKDPLQPVTL
+419 GDNEKDCLQPVTL
-432 FNRHIEIGKQHC
+432 FNRHIDIGKQHC
-444 GEHTVPSRGAYVFLD
+444 GEHTVPSRGAYVFLRK
-459 EKQRPADANGA
+459 EQHPADANGA
-470 AADEGAGL
+470 AADDGAGP
-478 CGAAPASFAGRIGK
+478 CGAAPASFDGRIGK

-533 SRRLFE
+533 SRRFFE
-539 ALAGTPISD
+539 ALAGAPVSD
-548 ADGKVPALDLGIVE
+548 ADGRAPTLGLGINE
-562 TTAYLGSRKLTG
+562 ATAYLGSRRLTG
-574 TFGQATCSLGR
+574 TFGQATCSLGA
-585 FTPIG
+585 FTELTAPPCPDP
-590 VEEAQ
+590 VP
-595 DTTSHGFSEDVAT
+595 
-608 TQSASA
+608 
-614 SADETITTSLWFTS
+614 DETRPADSSPDSGDVIVSLWFTS
-628 DVLARSEGLG
+628 DTLARSKGLG
-638 PGGTVADLQLAFKRA
+638 PGGTMTDLELAFERA
-653 GVTIPDGV
+653 GVTIPSNGV
-661 RQEDSSSS
+661 RQGDSPSSG
-669 DEKPGKR
+669 ENPGKK
-676 ADAVAESRGVAT
+676 AEAVAESRGTAA
-688 PAQDSALPESQSDQE
+688 PAQDSAVPESQSDRE
-703 PSPPCPDE
+703 PSPPCPDDS
-711 PAESSN
+711 AESSD
-717 GPDESKKTKS
+717 GPDDRKKTKS

-747 AVDGG
+747 AADGG

-763 SVVQLEVPK
+763 SVVQLEVPR
-772 SAVPALCVLGRIGVG
+772 SAVPALRVLGRIGVG

-798 VNHPALCEPILP
+798 VNHPALCEPVLP
-810 LVKTES
+810 LVTTKS
-816 ECFTAPDKSEEPA
+816 ECFTAPEKSEEPA

>member
-1 MTDGTS
+1 MTDE
-7 TPPVDGH
+7 PDGH

-58 EQAMIAARALDAA
+58 EQAMIAASALDAT
-71 VPVSSTG
+71 VPASSTG
-78 CKDSDGSKGAFE
+78 RKDSDGSGGSSE
-90 GGPWSRFAKWL
+90 GGPWSRFARWL

-112 IFSDALPVRFSQR
+112 IFSDALPVRYSQR

-132 PYSLPVHDAVSLSI
+132 PYPLPVHDAVSLSI

-215 AAPECATTLA
+215 AGPERATELA
-225 EPKEPTEGNSALE
+225 ESKKTAKQALKKVRKGPKE
-238 EVAEGQKDEP
+238 EP
-248 EYSSDSLRKLADELR
+248 AYSSDDIRAFAAELQKIR
-263 EALFARLDSSSF
+263 FARLDGSSF
-275 AERPP
+275 AEQPP
-280 SFLVD
+280 SILVD
-285 GAKTK
+285 GEKTK
-290 AGPLVSVAASRHSS
+290 VSPLVSAAASRHSS
-304 EAAAALDPA
+304 EATAALDPA
-313 NWFEAPLDIVL
+313 NWFEATLDIVL

-354 HRQLRD
+354 HGQLRD
-360 LDTRADET
+360 LRTRADGT
-368 PLEKGDEALIRS
+368 PLEKGDEDLIRS

-386 LRISDALPV
+386 LRVSDALPV
-395 YQGTPGLPV
+395 YQDTPGLPV

-419 ADNEKDPLQPVTL
+419 GDNEKDCLQPVTL
-432 FNRHIEIGKQHC
+432 FNRHIDIGKQHC
-444 GEHTVPSRGAYVFLD
+444 GEHTVPSRGAYVFLRK
-459 EKQRPADANGA
+459 EQHPADANGA
-470 AADEGAGL
+470 AADDGAGP

-498 QSTAIDPHTGA
+498 QSTAIDPHAGA

-539 ALAGTPISD
+539 ALAGAPVSD
-548 ADGKVPALDLGIVE
+548 ADGKVPALNLRIRGKH
-562 TTAYLGSRKLTG
+562 AYLGSRRLTG
-574 TFGQATCSLGR
+574 TFGQATCSLGT
-585 FTPIG
+585 FTELTAPPCPDPG
-590 VEEAQ
+590 SDETRPA
-595 DTTSHGFSEDVAT
+595 DPTPDSEDV
-608 TQSASA
+608 
-614 SADETITTSLWFTS
+614 IVSLWFTS
-628 DVLARSEGLG
+628 DTLARSKELG
-638 PGGTVADLQLAFKRA
+638 PGGTMTDLKLAFKRA
-653 GVTIPDGV
+653 GLAIRSNRV
-661 RQEDSSSS
+661 RQGDSPSSG
-669 DEKPGKR
+669 ENPGKK
-676 ADAVAESRGVAT
+676 AEAVAESQGAAA
-688 PAQDSALPESQSDQE
+688 PAQDSALPESQSDRE

-711 PAESSN
+711 PAESSD
-717 GPDESKKTKS
+717 GTDERKKTKS

-747 AVDGG
+747 AADGG
-752 PRATRMAIIAG
+752 PRATRMAIVAG

-772 SAVPALCVLGRIGVG
+772 SAVPALRVLGRIGVG

-798 VNHPALCEPILP
+798 VNHPALCEPVLP

-816 ECFTAPDKSEEPA
+816 ECFTAPEKSEEPA

>member
-1 MTDGTS
+1 MTDE
-7 TPPVDGH
+7 PDGH

-38 LEKQGGLPVV
+38 LEKQGDLPVV

-71 VPVSSTG
+71 APAPSTG
-78 CKDSDGSKGAFE
+78 RKDSDCSGGDSE
-90 GGPWSRFAKWL
+90 GGPWNRFARWL
-101 FGDEGNNPRHV
+101 FGDEGNSPRHV
-112 IFSDALPVRFSQR
+112 VFSDALPVRYSQR

-146 DPTTGAARDRMLR
+146 DPTTGAARDQMLR

-173 RFTDEAGAE
+173 RFTDEAGAAP
-182 HREYA
+182 REYA

-194 GLMIRGIGSGRS
+194 GLMVRGIGSGRS

-215 AAPECATTLA
+215 AGPECATKLA
-225 EPKEPTEGNSALE
+225 EPKEAVKQALRRVE
-238 EVAEGQKDEP
+238 KDEEDKP
-248 EYSSDSLRKLADELR
+248 AYSSDDIRALAAELR
-263 EALFARLDSSSF
+263 EALFAHLNGPSF
-275 AERPP
+275 VEQPP
-280 SFLVD
+280 SLLVG
-285 GAKTK
+285 GAEDTVC
-290 AGPLVSVAASRHSS
+290 PLVSVAASRHSS
-304 EAAAALDPA
+304 EATTALDPA

-360 LDTRADET
+360 LDTRADGT
-368 PLEKGDEALIRS
+368 PLNASNKDLDLIRS

-386 LRISDALPV
+386 LRVSDALPV

-419 ADNEKDPLQPVTL
+419 PDNEKDPLQPVTL
-432 FNRHIEIGKQHC
+432 FNRHIETGKQHC

-459 EKQRPADANGA
+459 EKQRPADTNGA
-470 AADEGAGL
+470 ATDEGAGL
-478 CGAAPASFAGRIGK
+478 RGAASASFAGRIGK
-492 PALIGR
+492 PSLIGR

-509 AWKSKLFLVR
+509 ASKSQLFLVR

-533 SRRLFE
+533 SQRLFE
-539 ALAGTPISD
+539 ALAGAPVSD
-548 ADGKVPALDLGIVE
+548 ADGKAPTLDLEIRGKH
-562 TTAYLGSRKLTG
+562 AYLGSRRLTG
-574 TFGQATCSLGR
+574 TFGQATCSLGA
-585 FTPIG
+585 FTELTAPPCPDP
-590 VEEAQ
+590 VPAE
-595 DTTSHGFSEDVAT
+595 TRP
-608 TQSASA
+608 
-614 SADETITTSLWFTS
+614 ADPTPDSKEVIVSLWFTS
-628 DVLARSEGLG
+628 DTLARSKELG
-638 PGGTVADLQLAFKRA
+638 PGGTMTDLKLAFERA
-653 GVTIPDGV
+653 GVTIRSNRV
-661 RQEDSSSS
+661 RQEDSPSSG
-669 DEKPGKR
+669 ENPGKK
-676 ADAVAESRGVAT
+676 AEAVAESRGAAA
-688 PAQDSALPESQSDQE
+688 PAQDSAVPESQSDQE

-711 PAESSN
+711 PAESSD
-717 GPDESKKTKS
+717 GPDERKKTKS

-747 AVDGG
+747 VADGG

-772 SAVPALCVLGRIGVG
+772 STVPALRVLGRIGVG

-798 VNHPALCEPILP
+798 VNHPALCEPVLP
-810 LVKTES
+810 LVTTKS
-816 ECFTAPDKSEEPA
+816 ECFTAPEKSDGPA

>member
-1 MTDGTS
+1 MTDE
-7 TPPVDGH
+7 PDGH
-14 VTIVFTSDW
+14 VTVVFTSDW

-38 LEKQGGLPVV
+38 LEKQGDLPVV

-71 VPVSSTG
+71 VSASSTG
-78 CKDSDGSKGAFE
+78 RKDSDGSGGPSE
-90 GGPWSRFAKWL
+90 GGPWTRFAKWL

-112 IFSDALPVRFSQR
+112 VFSDALPVRYSQR

-132 PYSLPVHDAVSLSI
+132 QYSLPIHDAVSLSI
-146 DPTTGAARDRMLR
+146 DPTTGAARDQMLR
-159 FTERAAPGVLAGTY
+159 FTERAAPGILAGTY

-182 HREYA
+182 HRGYA

-194 GLMIRGIGSGRS
+194 GLMVRGIGSGRS
-206 GGDGECTVI
+206 GGDGECTVL
-215 AAPECATTLA
+215 AGPECATKLA
-225 EPKEPTEGNSALE
+225 EPKEPTEGNSVLE

-248 EYSSDSLRKLADELR
+248 EYSSDSLRKLAAELR
-263 EALFARLDSSSF
+263 EVLFARLDGPSF

-280 SFLVD
+280 SFPVG
-285 GAKTK
+285 GAEDNT
-290 AGPLVSVAASRHSS
+290 GPLVSVATSRHSS
-304 EAAAALDPA
+304 EATAALDPA

-360 LDTRADET
+360 LDTRADGT
-368 PLEKGDEALIRS
+368 PLEKGDEDLIRS

-386 LRISDALPV
+386 LRVSDALPV

-404 PLVFEQEKVPEDEVP
+404 PLVFEQEKVPEDEVSP
-419 ADNEKDPLQPVTL
+419 DNEKDPLQPVTL
-432 FNRHIEIGKQHC
+432 FNRHIETGKQHC

-459 EKQRPADANGA
+459 EKQRPADTNGA
-470 AADEGAGL
+470 AADEGAGP

-492 PALIGR
+492 PSLIGR

-509 AWKSKLFLVR
+509 ASKSRLFLVR

-539 ALAGTPISD
+539 ALAGAPVSD
-548 ADGKVPALDLGIVE
+548 AGGKAPTLDLEIRGKH
-562 TTAYLGSRKLTG
+562 AYLGSRRLTG
-574 TFGQATCSLGR
+574 TFGQATCTLGT
-585 FTPIG
+585 FT
-590 VEEAQ
+590 EL
-595 DTTSHGFSEDVAT
+595 TTPPCPDPVP
-608 TQSASA
+608 
-614 SADETITTSLWFTS
+614 DETRPADPSPDSKEVIVSLWFTS
-628 DVLARSEGLG
+628 DVLARSKELG
-638 PGGTVADLQLAFKRA
+638 PGGTMTDLKLAFERA
-653 GVTIPDGV
+653 GVTIRSNRV
-661 RQEDSSSS
+661 RQGDSPSSG
-669 DEKPGKR
+669 ENPRKK
-676 ADAVAESRGVAT
+676 AEAVAESRRAAA
-688 PAQDSALPESQSDQE
+688 PAQDSAVPESQSDQE

-711 PAESSN
+711 PAESSD
-717 GPDESKKTKS
+717 GPDERKKTKS

-747 AVDGG
+747 AADGG
-752 PRATRMAIIAG
+752 PRATRMAIVAG
-763 SVVQLEVPK
+763 SVVQVKVPR
-772 SAVPALCVLGRIGVG
+772 SDVPELHVLGRIGVG
-787 ELTPQGYGRFE
+787 ELAPQGYGRFE
-798 VNHPALCEPILP
+798 VNHPALCEPVLP
-810 LVKTES
+810 LVKTKS
-816 ECFTAPDKSEEPA
+816 ECFTAPEKSEEPD

>member
-1 MTDGTS
+1 MTDE
-7 TPPVDGH
+7 PDGH

-71 VPVSSTG
+71 VPASSTG
-78 CKDSDGSKGAFE
+78 CKDSDGSGGAFE
-90 GGPWSRFAKWL
+90 GSPWSRFAKWL

-112 IFSDALPVRFSQR
+112 VFSDALPVRYSQR

-215 AAPECATTLA
+215 AGPECATTLA
-225 EPKEPTEGNSALE
+225 ESKEPTEGNSALE

-248 EYSSDSLRKLADELR
+248 EYSSDSLRKLTEKLADELR
-263 EALFARLDSSSF
+263 EALFARLDGPSF
-275 AERPP
+275 AERP
-280 SFLVD
+280 SSLLVD

-304 EAAAALDPA
+304 EVAAALDPA

-354 HRQLRD
+354 HRKLRG
-360 LDTRADET
+360 LDTRADGT
-368 PLEKGDEALIRS
+368 PLEEGDEDLIRS

-386 LRISDALPV
+386 LRVSDALPV

-419 ADNEKDPLQPVTL
+419 AENKKDRLQPVTL

-459 EKQRPADANGA
+459 EEQRPADTNGV

-524 LRLRAKAVI
+524 LRLRAKVVI

-539 ALAGTPISD
+539 ALAGAPVPD
-548 ADGKVPALDLGIVE
+548 ADGRAPTLGLGINE
-562 TTAYLGSRKLTG
+562 ATAYLGSRRLTG
-574 TFGQATCSLGR
+574 TFGQATCSLGA
-585 FTPIG
+585 FTELTAPPCPDP
-590 VEEAQ
+590 VPDETRPA
-595 DTTSHGFSEDVAT
+595 DPTPDSEDV
-608 TQSASA
+608 
-614 SADETITTSLWFTS
+614 IVSLWFTS
-628 DVLARSEGLG
+628 DVLARSKGLG
-638 PGGTVADLQLAFKRA
+638 PGGTVADLQLAFERA
-653 GVTIPDGV
+653 GVTLPTKGV
-661 RQEDSSSS
+661 RQQGSSSS
-669 DEKPGKR
+669 DQKL
-676 ADAVAESRGVAT
+676 S
-688 PAQDSALPESQSDQE
+688 S
-703 PSPPCPDE
+703 PCPDE
-711 PAESSN
+711 PAESSD
-717 GPDESKKTKS
+717 GPDERKKTKS

-747 AVDGG
+747 AADGG

-763 SVVQLEVPK
+763 SVVQVKVPR
-772 SAVPALCVLGRIGVG
+772 SAVPALRVLGRIGVG

-816 ECFTAPDKSEEPA
+816 ECFTAPEKSEEPA

>member
-1 MTDGTS
+1 MTDE
-7 TPPVDGH
+7 PDGH

-38 LEKQGGLPVV
+38 LEKQGDLPVV

-71 VPVSSTG
+71 VPASSTG
-78 CKDSDGSKGAFE
+78 RKDSNGSGGASE
-90 GGPWSRFAKWL
+90 GSPWTRFARWL

-112 IFSDALPVRFSQR
+112 VFSDALPVRYSQR

-146 DPTTGAARDRMLR
+146 DPTTGAARDQMLR

-173 RFTDEAGAE
+173 RFTDEAGAAP
-182 HREYA
+182 REYA

-194 GLMIRGIGSGRS
+194 GLMVRGIGSGRS

-215 AAPECATTLA
+215 AAPECATKLA
-225 EPKEPTEGNSALE
+225 EPKETVKQALRRVE
-238 EVAEGQKDEP
+238 KDEEDKP
-248 EYSSDSLRKLADELR
+248 AYSSDDIRALATELR
-263 EALFARLDSSSF
+263 EALFAHLNGPSF
-275 AERPP
+275 VEQPP
-280 SFLVD
+280 SFPVG
-285 GAKTK
+285 GAEDNT
-290 AGPLVSVAASRHSS
+290 GPLVSVAASRHSS
-304 EAAAALDPA
+304 EATAALDPA
-313 NWFEAPLDIVL
+313 NWFEATLDIVL

-354 HRQLRD
+354 HRKLRD
-360 LDTRADET
+360 LRTRADGT
-368 PLEKGDEALIRS
+368 PLNASNKDLDLIRS

-386 LRISDALPV
+386 LRVSDALPV

-432 FNRHIEIGKQHC
+432 FNRHIETGKQHC

-459 EKQRPADANGA
+459 EKQRPADTNSV
-470 AADEGAGL
+470 AADDGVGL
-478 CGAAPASFAGRIGK
+478 CGAAPASFDGRIGK

-509 AWKSKLFLVR
+509 ASMSQLFLVR

-524 LRLRAKAVI
+524 LRLQAKAVI
-533 SRRLFE
+533 SQRLFE
-539 ALAGTPISD
+539 ALAGTPVPD
-548 ADGKVPALDLGIVE
+548 ADGKASTLDLEIRGKH
-562 TTAYLGSRKLTG
+562 AYLGSRRLTG

-590 VEEAQ
+590 VEEARN
-595 DTTSHGFSEDVAT
+595 TTPCQSSEDAET
-608 TQSASA
+608 TQSSSA
-614 SADETITTSLWFTS
+614 SADKTITTSLWFTS
-628 DVLARSEGLG
+628 DVLARSKELG
-638 PGGTVADLQLAFKRA
+638 PGGTMTDLKLAFERA
-653 GVTIPDGV
+653 GVPLPTKGV
-661 RQEDSSSS
+661 RQQGSSSS
-669 DEKPGKR
+669 D
-676 ADAVAESRGVAT
+676 
-688 PAQDSALPESQSDQE
+688 QE
-703 PSPPCPDE
+703 PPSPCPDE
-711 PAESSN
+711 PAESSD
-717 GPDESKKTKS
+717 GPDERKKTKS

-747 AVDGG
+747 AADGG
-752 PRATRMAIIAG
+752 PRATRMAIVAG

-772 SAVPALCVLGRIGVG
+772 SAVPALRVLGRIGVG

-798 VNHPALCEPILP
+798 VNHPALREPVLP
-810 LVKTES
+810 LVTTKS
-816 ECFTAPDKSEEPA
+816 ECFTAPEKSEEPA

>member
-1 MTDGTS
+1 MTAEPS
-7 TPPVDGH
+7 IPPADGH

-38 LEKQGGLPVV
+38 LEKQGDLPVV

-58 EQAMIAARALDAA
+58 QQAMIAASALDAT
-71 VPVSSTG
+71 VPASSTG
-78 CKDSDGSKGAFE
+78 RKDSDGSRGSSE
-90 GGPWSRFAKWL
+90 GGPWSRFTKWL
-101 FGDEGNNPRHV
+101 FGNEGNNPRHV
-112 IFSDALPVRFSQR
+112 IFSDALPVRYSQR

-146 DPTTGAARDRMLR
+146 DPTTGAARDQMLR

-173 RFTDEAGAE
+173 RFTDEAGAK

-194 GLMIRGIGSGRS
+194 GLMVRGIGSGRS

-263 EALFARLDSSSF
+263 EVLFARLDGPPF

-280 SFLVD
+280 SFPVGGTED
-285 GAKTK
+285 NT
-290 AGPLVSVAASRHSS
+290 GPLVSVAVSRHGSA
-304 EAAAALDPA
+304 AAAALDPA

-354 HRQLRD
+354 HRKLRD
-360 LDTRADET
+360 LDTRADGT
-368 PLEKGDEALIRS
+368 PLEEGDEDLIRS

-386 LRISDALPV
+386 LRVSDALPV

-459 EKQRPADANGA
+459 EKQRPADTNGA
-470 AADEGAGL
+470 AADEGAGP

-492 PALIGR
+492 PSLIGR

-509 AWKSKLFLVR
+509 ASKSQLFLVR

-533 SRRLFE
+533 SQRLFE
-539 ALAGTPISD
+539 ALAGAPVSD
-548 ADGKVPALDLGIVE
+548 ADGKAPTLDLEIRGKH
-562 TTAYLGSRKLTG
+562 AYLGSRRLTG

-590 VEEAQ
+590 IEEARN
-595 DTTSHGFSEDVAT
+595 TTPCQSSEDAET
-608 TQSASA
+608 TQSSSA
-614 SADETITTSLWFTS
+614 SADKTITTSLWFTS

-638 PGGTVADLQLAFKRA
+638 PGGTIADLQLAFDRTGA
-653 GVTIPDGV
+653 HVTVAPNDEEEL
-661 RQEDSSSS
+661 EDSSS
-669 DEKPGKR
+669 
-676 ADAVAESRGVAT
+676 
-688 PAQDSALPESQSDQE
+688 DQK
-703 PSPPCPDE
+703 PSPSCPDD
-711 PAESSN
+711 PAESSD
-717 GPDESKKTKS
+717 GPDERKKTKS

-747 AVDGG
+747 TADGG

-763 SVVQLEVPK
+763 SVVQVKVPR
-772 SAVPALCVLGRIGVG
+772 SAVPALHVLGRIGVG

-798 VNHPALCEPILP
+798 VNHPALREPVLP
-810 LVKTES
+810 LVTTKS
-816 ECFTAPDKSEEPA
+816 ECFTAPEKSEEPA

>member
-1 MTDGTS
+1 MTDE
-7 TPPVDGH
+7 PDGH
-14 VTIVFTSDW
+14 VTVVFTSDW

-38 LEKQGGLPVV
+38 LEKQGDLPVV

-71 VPVSSTG
+71 VPTSSSDR
-78 CKDSDGSKGAFE
+78 KDSDGSGGPSE
-90 GGPWSRFAKWL
+90 GGPWTRFAKWL

-112 IFSDALPVRFSQR
+112 VFSDALPVRYSQR

-132 PYSLPVHDAVSLSI
+132 QYSLPIHDAVSLSI
-146 DPTTGAARDRMLR
+146 DPTTGAARDQMLR

-182 HREYA
+182 HCGYA

-194 GLMIRGIGSGRS
+194 GLMVRGIGSGRS
-206 GGDGECTVI
+206 GGDGECTVL
-215 AAPECATTLA
+215 AGPECATTLA
-225 EPKEPTEGNSALE
+225 EPKETTEGNSALE

-248 EYSSDSLRKLADELR
+248 EYSSDSLRKLAAELR
-263 EALFARLDSSSF
+263 EVLFARLDGPSFMEPPSSF
-275 AERPP
+275 PVGGTE
-280 SFLVD
+280 D
-285 GAKTK
+285 NT
-290 AGPLVSVAASRHSS
+290 GPLVSVAVSRHGS
-304 EAAAALDPA
+304 EATAALHPA
-313 NWFEAPLDIVL
+313 SWFEAPLDIVL

-354 HRQLRD
+354 HRKLRD
-360 LDTRADET
+360 LRTRADGT
-368 PLEKGDEALIRS
+368 SLDTDLIRS

-386 LRISDALPV
+386 LRVSDALPV

-432 FNRHIEIGKQHC
+432 FNRHIETGKQHC

-459 EKQRPADANGA
+459 EKQRPADTNGA
-470 AADEGAGL
+470 ATDDGAGL

-492 PALIGR
+492 PSLIGR

-509 AWKSKLFLVR
+509 ASKSRLFLVR

-539 ALAGTPISD
+539 ALARAPVSD
-548 ADGKVPALDLGIVE
+548 AYGKAPTLDLGLNE
-562 TTAYLGSRKLTG
+562 ATAYLGSRRLTG
-574 TFGQATCSLGR
+574 TFGQATCSLGA
-585 FTPIG
+585 FTELTAPPCPDPG
-590 VEEAQ
+590 PDETRPT
-595 DTTSHGFSEDVAT
+595 DPTPDSEDV
-608 TQSASA
+608 
-614 SADETITTSLWFTS
+614 IVSLWFTS
-628 DVLARSEGLG
+628 DVLARSKELG
-638 PGGTVADLQLAFKRA
+638 PGGTMTDLKLAFERA
-653 GVTIPDGV
+653 GVTIRSNRV
-661 RQEDSSSS
+661 RQGDSPSSG
-669 DEKPGKR
+669 ENPGKK
-676 ADAVAESRGVAT
+676 AEAVAESHGAAA
-688 PAQDSALPESQSDQE
+688 PAQDSAVPESQSDQE
-703 PSPPCPDE
+703 PSSPCPDE
-711 PAESSN
+711 PAESSD
-717 GPDESKKTKS
+717 GPDERKKTKS

-747 AVDGG
+747 AADGG
-752 PRATRMAIIAG
+752 PRATRMAIVAG

-772 SAVPALCVLGRIGVG
+772 SAVPALRVLGRIGVG

-798 VNHPALCEPILP
+798 VNHPALCEPVLP
-810 LVKTES
+810 LVKTKS
-816 ECFTAPDKSEEPA
+816 ECFTAPEKSEEPA

>member
-1 MTDGTS
+1 MTDE
-7 TPPVDGH
+7 PDGH

-38 LEKQGGLPVV
+38 LEKQGDLPVV

-58 EQAMIAARALDAA
+58 EQAMIAARALDAT
-71 VPVSSTG
+71 VSAPSSDR
-78 CKDSDGSKGAFE
+78 KDSDGSGGASE

-112 IFSDALPVRFSQR
+112 IFSDALPVRYSQR
-125 NGELNQE
+125 NGKLNQE

-146 DPTTGAARDRMLR
+146 DPTTGAARDQMLR

-187 HFLLGVA
+187 HFLLGVG
-194 GLMIRGIGSGRS
+194 GLMVRGIGSGRS

-215 AAPECATTLA
+215 AGLECATTLA
-225 EPKEPTEGNSALE
+225 ESKEPTEGNSALE
-238 EVAEGQKDEP
+238 EVAEDQKDEP
-248 EYSSDSLRKLADELR
+248 EYSSDSLRKLAEKLADELR
-263 EALFARLDSSSF
+263 EALFAHLNGPSF

-280 SFLVD
+280 SLLVD
-285 GAKTK
+285 GTKTK
-290 AGPLVSVAASRHSS
+290 ASPLVSVAASRHSS
-304 EAAAALDPA
+304 EATAALHPA
-313 NWFEAPLDIVL
+313 SWFEATLDIVL

-339 RSLDFLRGTVLIPWL
+339 RSLNFLRGTVLIPWL

-360 LDTRADET
+360 LPTRVDGT
-368 PLEKGDEALIRS
+368 PLEEGDEDLIRS

-386 LRISDALPV
+386 LRVSDALPV

-432 FNRHIEIGKQHC
+432 FNRHIETGKQHC

-459 EKQRPADANGA
+459 EEQRPADTNGA
-470 AADEGAGL
+470 ATDEGTSP
-478 CGAAPASFAGRIGK
+478 CGGAPASFAGRIGK

-539 ALAGTPISD
+539 ALAGAPVPD
-548 ADGKVPALDLGIVE
+548 ADGRAPTLGLGINE
-562 TTAYLGSRKLTG
+562 ATAYLGSRRLTG
-574 TFGQATCSLGR
+574 TFGQATCTLGA
-585 FTPIG
+585 FTELTAPPCPDP
-590 VEEAQ
+590 VP
-595 DTTSHGFSEDVAT
+595 
-608 TQSASA
+608 
-614 SADETITTSLWFTS
+614 DETRPADSSPDSGDVIVSLWFTS
-628 DVLARSEGLG
+628 DVLARSKELG
-638 PGGTVADLQLAFKRA
+638 PGGTMTDLKLAFERA
-653 GVTIPDGV
+653 GVTIRSNRV
-661 RQEDSSSS
+661 RQGDSPSSG
-669 DEKPGKR
+669 ENPGKK
-676 ADAVAESRGVAT
+676 AEAVAESRGAAA
-688 PAQDSALPESQSDQE
+688 PAQDSAVPESQSDQE
-703 PSPPCPDE
+703 PSPPCPDD
-711 PAESSN
+711 PAESSD
-717 GPDESKKTKS
+717 GPDERKKTKS

-747 AVDGG
+747 AADGG

-763 SVVQLEVPK
+763 SVVQVKVPR
-772 SAVPALCVLGRIGVG
+772 SDVPELHVLGRIGVG

-798 VNHPALCEPILP
+798 VNHPALREPVLP
-810 LVKTES
+810 LVTTKS
-816 ECFTAPDKSEEPA
+816 ECFTAPEKSDGPA